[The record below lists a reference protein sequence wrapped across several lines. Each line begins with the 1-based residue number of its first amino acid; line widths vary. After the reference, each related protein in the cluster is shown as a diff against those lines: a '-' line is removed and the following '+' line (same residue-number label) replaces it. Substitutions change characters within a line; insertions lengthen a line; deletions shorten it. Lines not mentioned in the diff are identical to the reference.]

1 MANEMQTST
10 MLPQAGQVFAQLLEP
25 KKAPKGDL
33 QTDFKTALYLCAAT
47 KHYTFEEVLS
57 QRKLDIL
64 SFMLS
69 SVGFKGS
76 TSNIGIEQYL
86 DTIQELL
93 DDGAIEYIGEG
104 AGFVASAFKKVSQGK
119 VSCARSNSYAPPGM
133 QGSELRFTDEE
144 GNVYPLFS
152 KYLTIPGDV
161 VKVVINTFLGAAYVV
176 SFVKMRASLM
186 GDMPENSEQIFFRE
200 KGFNAYDIR
209 VTKDHTITPGSLVVA
224 EIISRKSPNILIVK
238 AQELKGD
245 RGVLDNFIVKAILE
259 HDIASAWP
267 DTVKRSIKNIP
278 KKVNHD
284 ELKGRVDLRNLP
296 LVTIDGEDARDFD
309 DAVYCTIEDN
319 NYHLYVAIADV
330 SYYVRTGSA
339 IDAEALERTT
349 SVYFPYFVVPML
361 PEELSN
367 GICSL
372 NPNVDRLC
380 MVCDM
385 IISKAG
391 KIESYDFYP
400 AVMNSHARLT
410 YTEVHTMITEGKAI
424 YPEHEQCLPWI
435 DNLYKVYQALN
446 KASDNRGVFKFESTE
461 VHFLFDEHWKVK
473 GMEPDESTEANQLIE
488 ECMIAAN
495 VCAATFVKENG
506 FQTLYRIHDVP
517 SEEKLDR
524 LRAILSLHGIDLPN
538 GYEPT
543 PQDFRKV
550 SDQVSKLPE
559 GVHQVIALQLLRSMS
574 KAQYSPDNIG
584 HFGLALQNYSH
595 FTSPIRRY
603 PDLQIHRVIKYIL
616 EKKQKREWGKIGSQ
630 QYSHDALVKLGTA
643 CTKNEIQAANAEY
656 DVDNSLKCEYLK
668 NFINEVVDGT
678 VSAITDRGIFIT
690 LNDFFID
697 GMIKDIY
704 TVDQG
709 NIKGFSIG
717 SRKVYHEGDQ
727 IKVRIA
733 AVKSEARLIDLLPV
747 VNPRKKDV
755 SFDIQEAKAYLKQ
768 QASSDLKA
776 SNEIKTKFLDSISH
790 FTRGVAADNDNTA
803 TRAHLDYS
811 VKSSLNIE
819 DDMEAINE
827 KAASSKKAD
836 SSVPNATK
844 SSSKK
849 APAKKADA
857 KTATKAT
864 AKAETKAEAKASSKS
879 AKETKEPSEA
889 VVSEDVSGGTV
900 ITVKRK
906 SSSKGAK
913 KTTVIALENDAKSKA
928 KKEDID
934 PLLIDTASRIDA
946 DLGSDNKIKSTKSA
960 KSDKTSAPKVTK
972 SGSKGSKSN
981 AKSKQVLDD
990 EEVLPVDSGSLT
1002 DNLTLAKEVKL
1013 AKPQTKTAKSK
1024 AKSAPQVDEVKDQT
1038 DPKVAA
1044 KPAAKS
1050 TSKAKA
1056 SAKAK
1061 EVDTKAST
1069 KVKDE
1074 STVEVKEA
1082 AAKTTAKK
1090 ASTKASAKAA
1100 PKSKAKAKAEVEPS
1114 VDSKVEPKAEP
1125 AKAPAK
1131 STAKKAAP
1139 AKAATAASAKA
1150 APAKATATKS
1160 AAKTAAKSAATA
1172 EAKSKVEEVK
1182 EEVAKAPAK
1191 SPAKAAAKKTTKAPT
1206 AASAKKE
1213 PSVAETPAVAEPAA
1227 AVAEPAAKAK
1237 AKTSAKAPAKAAATK
1252 SAAKSASS
1260 AKTSAK
1266 DEVKEEAKA
1275 PAKAPAKAAAKKA
1288 TTAKKEPAKSEV
1300 AEVNDT
1306 KAKAEPKA
1314 TAKAKAE
1321 PKAKAP
1327 AKSTAKAATKS
1338 VAKKATTAAKATA
1351 TKAAATKA
1359 TKAAEVKAP
1368 AKAPAKKA
1376 AAKKAPAKSK
1386 ANDEAQWSASWQKLN
1401 CCCQL
1406 KLVK

>member
-119 VSCARSNSYAPPGM
+119 VSCARSNIYAPPGM

-278 KKVNHD
+278 KTVNHD

-319 NYHLYVAIADV
+319 KYHLYVAIADV

-435 DNLYKVYQALN
+435 DNLYKVYQALS

-473 GMEPDESTEANQLIE
+473 GMEPDETTEANQLIE

-704 TVDQG
+704 TVDHG

-811 VKSSLNIE
+811 IKSSLNIE

-827 KAASSKKAD
+827 KPASSKKAD

-849 APAKKADA
+849 APAKKATA

-864 AKAETKAEAKASSKS
+864 AKAETKADAKAEAKTSSKS
-879 AKETKEPSEA
+879 AKETKEPSKA

-906 SSSKGAK
+906 SSSKGTK

-928 KKEDID
+928 KKEEID

-990 EEVLPVDSGSLT
+990 EEVTPVDSGSLT

-1024 AKSAPQVDEVKDQT
+1024 AKSAPQVDEVKDQA

-1069 KVKDE
+1069 KVKAE
-1074 STVEVKEA
+1074 SPVEVKEA
-1082 AAKTTAKK
+1082 AVKTSAKK
-1090 ASTKASAKAA
+1090 ASTKAPAKAA
-1100 PKSKAKAKAEVEPS
+1100 PKSKAKAKAEVEPA
-1114 VDSKVEPKAEP
+1114 VESKVEPKAEP

-1139 AKAATAASAKA
+1139 AKAA
-1150 APAKATATKS
+1150 PAKATATKS
-1160 AAKTAAKSAATA
+1160 AAKSAATA

-1191 SPAKAAAKKTTKAPT
+1191 APAKAAAKKTTKAPAK
-1206 AASAKKE
+1206 AAAKKE
-1213 PSVAETPAVAEPAA
+1213 PAVAETPAVAEPAA
-1227 AVAEPAAKAK
+1227 K
-1237 AKTSAKAPAKAAATK
+1237 AKAPAKATAT
-1252 SAAKSASS
+1252 KSASS

-1266 DEVKEEAKA
+1266 AEVKEEAKA

-1300 AEVNDT
+1300 AEVKAS

-1314 TAKAKAE
+1314 AT
-1321 PKAKAP
+1321 KAP

-1351 TKAAATKA
+1351 TKA
-1359 TKAAEVKAP
+1359 TKAAEAKAP

-1386 ANDEAQWSASWQKLN
+1386 AKDEA
-1401 CCCQL
+1401 
-1406 KLVK
+1406 

>member
-119 VSCARSNSYAPPGM
+119 VSCARSNIYAPPGM

-278 KKVNHD
+278 KTVNHD

-319 NYHLYVAIADV
+319 KYHLYVAIADV

-435 DNLYKVYQALN
+435 DNLYKVYQALS

-473 GMEPDESTEANQLIE
+473 GMEPDETTEANQLIE

-616 EKKQKREWGKIGSQ
+616 EKKQKRDWGKIGSQ

-704 TVDQG
+704 TVDHG

-811 VKSSLNIE
+811 IKSSLNIE

-827 KAASSKKAD
+827 KPASSKKAD

-849 APAKKADA
+849 APAKKAAA

-864 AKAETKAEAKASSKS
+864 AKAETKADAKAEAKASSKS
-879 AKETKEPSEA
+879 AKETKEPSKA

-906 SSSKGAK
+906 SSSKGTK

-928 KKEDID
+928 KKEEID

-990 EEVLPVDSGSLT
+990 EEVTPVDSGSLT

-1024 AKSAPQVDEVKDQT
+1024 AKSAPQVDEVKDQA

-1069 KVKDE
+1069 KVKAE
-1074 STVEVKEA
+1074 SPVEVKEA
-1082 AAKTTAKK
+1082 AAKTSAKK
-1090 ASTKASAKAA
+1090 ASTKAPAKAA
-1100 PKSKAKAKAEVEPS
+1100 PKSKAKAKAEVEPA
-1114 VDSKVEPKAEP
+1114 VESKVEPKAEP

-1139 AKAATAASAKA
+1139 AKAATKAAPAKAATAASAKA
-1150 APAKATATKS
+1150 APAKA
-1160 AAKTAAKSAATA
+1160 TAAKSAATA

-1191 SPAKAAAKKTTKAPT
+1191 APAKAAAKKTTKAPAK
-1206 AASAKKE
+1206 AAAKKE
-1213 PSVAETPAVAEPAA
+1213 PAVAETPAV
-1227 AVAEPAAKAK
+1227 VEPAAKAK
-1237 AKTSAKAPAKAAATK
+1237 APAKATATK

-1266 DEVKEEAKA
+1266 AEVKEEAKA

-1300 AEVNDT
+1300 AEVKAT
-1306 KAKAEPKA
+1306 KAKAEP
-1314 TAKAKAE
+1314 KAE

-1338 VAKKATTAAKATA
+1338 VAKKATTTA
-1351 TKAAATKA
+1351 S
-1359 TKAAEVKAP
+1359 KAAEAKAP

-1386 ANDEAQWSASWQKLN
+1386 AKDEA
-1401 CCCQL
+1401 
-1406 KLVK
+1406 

>member
-119 VSCARSNSYAPPGM
+119 VSCARSNIYAPPGM

-278 KKVNHD
+278 KTVNHD

-319 NYHLYVAIADV
+319 KYHLYVAIADV

-435 DNLYKVYQALN
+435 DNLYKVYQALS

-473 GMEPDESTEANQLIE
+473 GMEPDETTEANQLIE

-616 EKKQKREWGKIGSQ
+616 EKKQKRDWGKIGSQ

-704 TVDQG
+704 TVDHG

-811 VKSSLNIE
+811 IKSSLNIE

-827 KAASSKKAD
+827 KPASSKKAD

-849 APAKKADA
+849 APAKKAAA

-864 AKAETKAEAKASSKS
+864 AKAETKADAKAEAKASSKS
-879 AKETKEPSEA
+879 AKETKEPSKA

-906 SSSKGAK
+906 SSSKGTK

-928 KKEDID
+928 KKEEID

-990 EEVLPVDSGSLT
+990 EEVTPVDSGSLT

-1024 AKSAPQVDEVKDQT
+1024 AKSAPQVDEVKDQA

-1069 KVKDE
+1069 KVKAE
-1074 STVEVKEA
+1074 SPVEVKEA
-1082 AAKTTAKK
+1082 AAKTSAKK
-1090 ASTKASAKAA
+1090 ASTKAPAKAA
-1100 PKSKAKAKAEVEPS
+1100 PKSKAKAKAEVEPA
-1114 VDSKVEPKAEP
+1114 VESKVEPKAEP

-1139 AKAATAASAKA
+1139 AKAATKAAPAKSATAATAKA

-1172 EAKSKVEEVK
+1172 EAKSKVDEVK

-1191 SPAKAAAKKTTKAPT
+1191 APAKAAAKKTTKAPAK
-1206 AASAKKE
+1206 AAAKKE
-1213 PSVAETPAVAEPAA
+1213 PAVAETS

-1237 AKTSAKAPAKAAATK
+1237 APAKATATK

-1260 AKTSAK
+1260 TKTSAK
-1266 DEVKEEAKA
+1266 AEVKEEAKA
-1275 PAKAPAKAAAKKA
+1275 PAKAPAKAAAKQA
-1288 TTAKKEPAKSEV
+1288 TTAKSEV
-1300 AEVNDT
+1300 AEVKAT
-1306 KAKAEPKA
+1306 KAKAEP
-1314 TAKAKAE
+1314 
-1321 PKAKAP
+1321 KAP

-1338 VAKKATTAAKATA
+1338 VAKKATTTASKATA
-1351 TKAAATKA
+1351 T
-1359 TKAAEVKAP
+1359 KAP

-1386 ANDEAQWSASWQKLN
+1386 AKDEA
-1401 CCCQL
+1401 
-1406 KLVK
+1406 

>member
-119 VSCARSNSYAPPGM
+119 VSCARSNIYAPPGM

-278 KKVNHD
+278 KTVNHD

-319 NYHLYVAIADV
+319 KYHLYVAIADV

-435 DNLYKVYQALN
+435 DNLYKVYQALS

-473 GMEPDESTEANQLIE
+473 GMEPDETTEANQLIE

-616 EKKQKREWGKIGSQ
+616 EKKQKRDWGKIGSQ

-704 TVDQG
+704 TVDHG

-811 VKSSLNIE
+811 IKSSLNIE

-827 KAASSKKAD
+827 KPASSKKAD

-849 APAKKADA
+849 APAKKAAA

-864 AKAETKAEAKASSKS
+864 AKAETKADAKAEAKASSKS
-879 AKETKEPSEA
+879 AKETKEPSKA

-906 SSSKGAK
+906 SSSKGTK

-990 EEVLPVDSGSLT
+990 EEVTPVDSGSLT

-1024 AKSAPQVDEVKDQT
+1024 AKSAPQVDEVKDQA

-1061 EVDTKAST
+1061 EVDTKASK
-1069 KVKDE
+1069 KVKAE
-1074 STVEVKEA
+1074 SPVEVKEA
-1082 AAKTTAKK
+1082 AAKTSAKK
-1090 ASTKASAKAA
+1090 ASTKAPAKAA
-1100 PKSKAKAKAEVEPS
+1100 PKSKAKAKAEVEPA
-1114 VDSKVEPKAEP
+1114 VESKVEPKAEP

-1139 AKAATAASAKA
+1139 AKAATKAAPAKSATAATAKA

-1172 EAKSKVEEVK
+1172 EDKSKVEEVK

-1191 SPAKAAAKKTTKAPT
+1191 APAKAAAKKTTKAPAK
-1206 AASAKKE
+1206 AAAKKE
-1213 PSVAETPAVAEPAA
+1213 PAVAETPAV
-1227 AVAEPAAKAK
+1227 VEPAAKAK
-1237 AKTSAKAPAKAAATK
+1237 APAKATATK

-1266 DEVKEEAKA
+1266 AEVKEEAKA

-1300 AEVNDT
+1300 AEVKAT
-1306 KAKAEPKA
+1306 KAKAEP
-1314 TAKAKAE
+1314 KAE

-1338 VAKKATTAAKATA
+1338 VAKKATTTA
-1351 TKAAATKA
+1351 S
-1359 TKAAEVKAP
+1359 KAAEAKAP

-1386 ANDEAQWSASWQKLN
+1386 AKDEA
-1401 CCCQL
+1401 
-1406 KLVK
+1406 

>member
-119 VSCARSNSYAPPGM
+119 VSCARSNIYAPPGM

-278 KKVNHD
+278 KTVNHD

-319 NYHLYVAIADV
+319 KYHLYVAIADV

-435 DNLYKVYQALN
+435 DNLYKVYQALS

-473 GMEPDESTEANQLIE
+473 GMEPDETTEANQLIE

-704 TVDQG
+704 TVDHG

-811 VKSSLNIE
+811 IKSSLNIE

-827 KAASSKKAD
+827 KPASSKKAD

-849 APAKKADA
+849 APAKKAAA

-864 AKAETKAEAKASSKS
+864 AKAETKAEAKADAKAEAKASSKS
-879 AKETKEPSEA
+879 AKETKEPSKA

-906 SSSKGAK
+906 SSSKGTK

-928 KKEDID
+928 KKEEID

-946 DLGSDNKIKSTKSA
+946 DLGSDNKIKSTKST

-990 EEVLPVDSGSLT
+990 EEVTPVDSGSLT

-1024 AKSAPQVDEVKDQT
+1024 AKSAPQVDEVKDQA

-1044 KPAAKS
+1044 KTAVKS
-1050 TSKAKA
+1050 TSNAKA

-1061 EVDTKAST
+1061 EVDTKASS
-1069 KVKDE
+1069 KVKAE
-1074 STVEVKEA
+1074 SPVEVKEA

-1090 ASTKASAKAA
+1090 ASTKAPAKAA
-1100 PKSKAKAKAEVEPS
+1100 PKSKAKAKAEVEPA
-1114 VDSKVEPKAEP
+1114 VESKVEPKAEP

-1139 AKAATAASAKA
+1139 AKAATKAAPAKSATAATAKA

-1191 SPAKAAAKKTTKAPT
+1191 AAAKK
-1206 AASAKKE
+1206 E
-1213 PSVAETPAVAEPAA
+1213 PAVAETPAV
-1227 AVAEPAAKAK
+1227 VEPAAKAK
-1237 AKTSAKAPAKAAATK
+1237 APAKATAT
-1252 SAAKSASS
+1252 KSASS

-1266 DEVKEEAKA
+1266 AEVKEEAKA
-1275 PAKAPAKAAAKKA
+1275 PAKAPAKAASKKA

-1300 AEVNDT
+1300 AEVKAT

-1314 TAKAKAE
+1314 ATKAKAE

-1338 VAKKATTAAKATA
+1338 VAKKATTTA
-1351 TKAAATKA
+1351 T
-1359 TKAAEVKAP
+1359 KAP

-1386 ANDEAQWSASWQKLN
+1386 AKDEA
-1401 CCCQL
+1401 
-1406 KLVK
+1406 

>member
-119 VSCARSNSYAPPGM
+119 VSCARSNIYAPPGM

-278 KKVNHD
+278 KTVNHD

-319 NYHLYVAIADV
+319 KYHLYVAIADV

-435 DNLYKVYQALN
+435 DNLYKVYQALS

-473 GMEPDESTEANQLIE
+473 GMEPDETTEANQLIE

-643 CTKNEIQAANAEY
+643 CTKNEIQSANAEY

-704 TVDQG
+704 TVDHG

-811 VKSSLNIE
+811 IKSSLNIE

-827 KAASSKKAD
+827 KPASSKKAD

-849 APAKKADA
+849 APAKKAAA

-864 AKAETKAEAKASSKS
+864 AKAETKADAKAEAKASSKS
-879 AKETKEPSEA
+879 AKETKEPSKA

-906 SSSKGAK
+906 SSSKGTK

-928 KKEDID
+928 KKEEID

-990 EEVLPVDSGSLT
+990 EEVTPVDSGSLT

-1024 AKSAPQVDEVKDQT
+1024 AKSAPQVDEVKDQA

-1061 EVDTKAST
+1061 EVDTKASK
-1069 KVKDE
+1069 KVKAE
-1074 STVEVKEA
+1074 SPVEVKEA
-1082 AAKTTAKK
+1082 AAKTSAKK
-1090 ASTKASAKAA
+1090 ASTKAPAKAA
-1100 PKSKAKAKAEVEPS
+1100 PKSKAKAKAEVEPA
-1114 VDSKVEPKAEP
+1114 VESKVEPKAEP

-1139 AKAATAASAKA
+1139 AKSATAATAKA

-1191 SPAKAAAKKTTKAPT
+1191 AAAKKTTKAPAK
-1206 AASAKKE
+1206 AAAKKE
-1213 PSVAETPAVAEPAA
+1213 PAVAETPAV
-1227 AVAEPAAKAK
+1227 VEPAAKAK
-1237 AKTSAKAPAKAAATK
+1237 APAKATAT
-1252 SAAKSASS
+1252 KSASS

-1266 DEVKEEAKA
+1266 AEVKEEAKA

-1288 TTAKKEPAKSEV
+1288 TTAKKDPAKSEV
-1300 AEVNDT
+1300 AEVKAT
-1306 KAKAEPKA
+1306 KAKAEP
-1314 TAKAKAE
+1314 
-1321 PKAKAP
+1321 KAP

-1338 VAKKATTAAKATA
+1338 VAKKATTTASKATA
-1351 TKAAATKA
+1351 T
-1359 TKAAEVKAP
+1359 KAP

-1386 ANDEAQWSASWQKLN
+1386 AKDEA
-1401 CCCQL
+1401 
-1406 KLVK
+1406 

>member
-119 VSCARSNSYAPPGM
+119 VSCARSNIYAPPGM

-278 KKVNHD
+278 KTVNHD

-319 NYHLYVAIADV
+319 KYHLYVAIADV

-435 DNLYKVYQALN
+435 DNLYKVYQALS

-473 GMEPDESTEANQLIE
+473 GMEPDETTEANQLIE

-616 EKKQKREWGKIGSQ
+616 EKKQKRDWGKIGSQ

-704 TVDQG
+704 TVDHG

-811 VKSSLNIE
+811 IKSSLNIE

-827 KAASSKKAD
+827 KPASSKKAD

-849 APAKKADA
+849 APAKKAAA

-864 AKAETKAEAKASSKS
+864 AKAETKADAKAEAKASSKS
-879 AKETKEPSEA
+879 AKETKEPSKA

-906 SSSKGAK
+906 SSSKGTK

-928 KKEDID
+928 KKEEID

-990 EEVLPVDSGSLT
+990 EEVTPVDSGSLT

-1024 AKSAPQVDEVKDQT
+1024 AKSAPQVDEVKDQA

-1061 EVDTKAST
+1061 EVDTKASK
-1069 KVKDE
+1069 KVKAE
-1074 STVEVKEA
+1074 SPVEVKEA
-1082 AAKTTAKK
+1082 AAKTSAKK
-1090 ASTKASAKAA
+1090 ASTKAPAKAA
-1100 PKSKAKAKAEVEPS
+1100 PKSKAKAKAEVEPA
-1114 VDSKVEPKAEP
+1114 VESKVEPKAEP

-1139 AKAATAASAKA
+1139 AKAATKAAPAKSATAATAKA

-1172 EAKSKVEEVK
+1172 EDKSKVEEVK

-1191 SPAKAAAKKTTKAPT
+1191 AAAKKTTKAPAK
-1206 AASAKKE
+1206 AAAKKE
-1213 PSVAETPAVAEPAA
+1213 PAVAETPAV
-1227 AVAEPAAKAK
+1227 VEPAAKAK
-1237 AKTSAKAPAKAAATK
+1237 APAKATATK

-1266 DEVKEEAKA
+1266 AEVKEEAKA

-1300 AEVNDT
+1300 AEVKAT
-1306 KAKAEPKA
+1306 KAKAEP
-1314 TAKAKAE
+1314 KAE

-1338 VAKKATTAAKATA
+1338 VAKKATTTASKATA
-1351 TKAAATKA
+1351 T
-1359 TKAAEVKAP
+1359 KAP

-1386 ANDEAQWSASWQKLN
+1386 AKDEA
-1401 CCCQL
+1401 
-1406 KLVK
+1406 

>member
-119 VSCARSNSYAPPGM
+119 VSCARSNIYAPPGM

-278 KKVNHD
+278 KTVNHD

-319 NYHLYVAIADV
+319 KYHLYVAIADV

-435 DNLYKVYQALN
+435 DNLYKVYQALS

-473 GMEPDESTEANQLIE
+473 GMEPDETTEANQLIE

-704 TVDQG
+704 TVDHG

-811 VKSSLNIE
+811 IKSSLNIE

-827 KAASSKKAD
+827 KPASSKKAD

-849 APAKKADA
+849 APAKKAAA

-864 AKAETKAEAKASSKS
+864 AKAETKTDAKAEAKASSKS
-879 AKETKEPSEA
+879 AKETKEPSKA

-906 SSSKGAK
+906 SSSKGTK

-928 KKEDID
+928 KKEEID

-1024 AKSAPQVDEVKDQT
+1024 AKSAPQVDEVKDQA

-1061 EVDTKAST
+1061 EVDTKASA
-1069 KVKDE
+1069 KVKAE
-1074 STVEVKEA
+1074 SPVEVKEA
-1082 AAKTTAKK
+1082 AVKTSAKK
-1090 ASTKASAKAA
+1090 ASTKAPAKAA
-1100 PKSKAKAKAEVEPS
+1100 PKSKVKAKAEVEPA
-1114 VDSKVEPKAEP
+1114 VESKVEPKAEP

-1139 AKAATAASAKA
+1139 AKAATKAAPAKSATAATAKA

-1191 SPAKAAAKKTTKAPT
+1191 APAKAAAKKTTKAPAK
-1206 AASAKKE
+1206 AAAKKE
-1213 PSVAETPAVAEPAA
+1213 PAVAETPAVAEPAA
-1227 AVAEPAAKAK
+1227 K
-1237 AKTSAKAPAKAAATK
+1237 AKAPAKATAT
-1252 SAAKSASS
+1252 KSASS

-1266 DEVKEEAKA
+1266 SEVKEEAKA

-1288 TTAKKEPAKSEV
+1288 TTAKKDPAKSEV
-1300 AEVNDT
+1300 AEVKAT
-1306 KAKAEPKA
+1306 KAKAEP
-1314 TAKAKAE
+1314 
-1321 PKAKAP
+1321 KAP

-1338 VAKKATTAAKATA
+1338 VAKKATTTA
-1351 TKAAATKA
+1351 S
-1359 TKAAEVKAP
+1359 KAAEAKAP

-1386 ANDEAQWSASWQKLN
+1386 AKDEA
-1401 CCCQL
+1401 
-1406 KLVK
+1406 

>member
-10 MLPQAGQVFAQLLEP
+10 MLPQAGQVFAQLLEH

-119 VSCARSNSYAPPGM
+119 VSCARSNIYAPPGM

-278 KKVNHD
+278 KTVNHD

-319 NYHLYVAIADV
+319 KYHLYVAIADV

-435 DNLYKVYQALN
+435 DNLYKVYQALS

-473 GMEPDESTEANQLIE
+473 GMEPDETTEANQLIE

-616 EKKQKREWGKIGSQ
+616 EKKQKRDWGKIGSQ

-704 TVDQG
+704 TVDHG

-811 VKSSLNIE
+811 IKSSLNIE

-827 KAASSKKAD
+827 KPASSKKAD

-849 APAKKADA
+849 APAKKAAA

-864 AKAETKAEAKASSKS
+864 AKAETKADAKAEAKASSKS
-879 AKETKEPSEA
+879 AKETKEPSKA

-906 SSSKGAK
+906 SSSKGTK

-928 KKEDID
+928 KKEEID

-946 DLGSDNKIKSTKSA
+946 DLGSDNKIKSTKST

-990 EEVLPVDSGSLT
+990 EEVTPVDSGSLT

-1024 AKSAPQVDEVKDQT
+1024 AKSAPQVDEVKDQA

-1044 KPAAKS
+1044 KTAVKS

-1061 EVDTKAST
+1061 EVDTKASS
-1069 KVKDE
+1069 KVKAE
-1074 STVEVKEA
+1074 SPVEVKEA

-1090 ASTKASAKAA
+1090 ASTKAPAKAA
-1100 PKSKAKAKAEVEPS
+1100 PKSKAKAKAEVEPA
-1114 VDSKVEPKAEP
+1114 VESKVEPKAEP

-1139 AKAATAASAKA
+1139 AKAATKAAPAKSATAATAKA

-1160 AAKTAAKSAATA
+1160 AAKTAAKSAATT

-1191 SPAKAAAKKTTKAPT
+1191 AAAKK
-1206 AASAKKE
+1206 E
-1213 PSVAETPAVAEPAA
+1213 PAVAETPAV
-1227 AVAEPAAKAK
+1227 VEPAAKAK
-1237 AKTSAKAPAKAAATK
+1237 AKAEPKAKAPAKATATK
-1252 SAAKSASS
+1252 SAAKSDSS

-1266 DEVKEEAKA
+1266 AEVKEEAKA
-1275 PAKAPAKAAAKKA
+1275 PAKTQAKAAAKKA

-1300 AEVNDT
+1300 AEVKAT
-1306 KAKAEPKA
+1306 KAKAEP
-1314 TAKAKAE
+1314 
-1321 PKAKAP
+1321 KAP

-1338 VAKKATTAAKATA
+1338 VAKKATTTASKATA
-1351 TKAAATKA
+1351 T
-1359 TKAAEVKAP
+1359 KAP

-1386 ANDEAQWSASWQKLN
+1386 AKDEA
-1401 CCCQL
+1401 
-1406 KLVK
+1406 

>member
-119 VSCARSNSYAPPGM
+119 VSCARSNIYAPPGM

-278 KKVNHD
+278 KTVNHD

-319 NYHLYVAIADV
+319 KYHLYVAIADV

-380 MVCDM
+380 MICDM

-435 DNLYKVYQALN
+435 DNLYKVYQALS

-473 GMEPDESTEANQLIE
+473 GMEPDETTEANQLIE

-704 TVDQG
+704 TVDHG

-811 VKSSLNIE
+811 IKSSLNIE

-827 KAASSKKAD
+827 KPASSKKAD

-849 APAKKADA
+849 APAKKAAA

-864 AKAETKAEAKASSKS
+864 AKAETKADAKAEAKASSKS
-879 AKETKEPSEA
+879 AKETKEPSKA

-906 SSSKGAK
+906 SSSKGTK

-928 KKEDID
+928 KKEEID

-946 DLGSDNKIKSTKSA
+946 DLGYDNKIKSTKSA

-990 EEVLPVDSGSLT
+990 EEVTPVDSGSLT

-1024 AKSAPQVDEVKDQT
+1024 AKSAPQVDEVKDQA

-1069 KVKDE
+1069 KVKAE
-1074 STVEVKEA
+1074 SPVEVKEA
-1082 AAKTTAKK
+1082 AAKTSAKK
-1090 ASTKASAKAA
+1090 ASTKAPAKAA
-1100 PKSKAKAKAEVEPS
+1100 PKSKAKAKAEVEPA
-1114 VDSKVEPKAEP
+1114 VESKVEPKAEP

-1139 AKAATAASAKA
+1139 AKAATKAAPAKSATAATAKA

-1172 EAKSKVEEVK
+1172 EAKSKVEEAK

-1191 SPAKAAAKKTTKAPT
+1191 APAKAAAKKTTKAP
-1206 AASAKKE
+1206 AKAVAKKE
-1213 PSVAETPAVAEPAA
+1213 PAVAETPAVAEPAA
-1227 AVAEPAAKAK
+1227 KAKAK
-1237 AKTSAKAPAKAAATK
+1237 AEPKAPAKATATK

-1266 DEVKEEAKA
+1266 AEVKEEAKA

-1288 TTAKKEPAKSEV
+1288 TTAKSEV
-1300 AEVNDT
+1300 AEVKAT
-1306 KAKAEPKA
+1306 KAKAEP
-1314 TAKAKAE
+1314 KAE

-1338 VAKKATTAAKATA
+1338 VAKKATTTASKATA
-1351 TKAAATKA
+1351 T
-1359 TKAAEVKAP
+1359 KAP

-1386 ANDEAQWSASWQKLN
+1386 AKDEA
-1401 CCCQL
+1401 
-1406 KLVK
+1406 

>member
-119 VSCARSNSYAPPGM
+119 VSCARSNIYAPPGM

-278 KKVNHD
+278 KTVNHD

-319 NYHLYVAIADV
+319 KYHLYVAIADV

-435 DNLYKVYQALN
+435 DNLYKVYQALS

-473 GMEPDESTEANQLIE
+473 GMEPDETTEANQLIE

-704 TVDQG
+704 TVDHG

-811 VKSSLNIE
+811 IKSSLNIE

-827 KAASSKKAD
+827 KPASSKKAD

-849 APAKKADA
+849 APAKKAAA

-864 AKAETKAEAKASSKS
+864 AKAETKADAKADAKAEAKATSKS
-879 AKETKEPSEA
+879 AKETKEPSKA

-906 SSSKGAK
+906 SSSKGTK

-928 KKEDID
+928 KKEEID

-1024 AKSAPQVDEVKDQT
+1024 AKSAPQVDEVKDQA

-1050 TSKAKA
+1050 SSKAKA

-1069 KVKDE
+1069 KVKAE
-1074 STVEVKEA
+1074 SPAEVKEA
-1082 AAKTTAKK
+1082 AAKTSAKK
-1090 ASTKASAKAA
+1090 ASTKAPAKAA
-1100 PKSKAKAKAEVEPS
+1100 PKSKANAKAEVEPA
-1114 VDSKVEPKAEP
+1114 VESKVEPKAEP

-1139 AKAATAASAKA
+1139 AKAATKASPAKAATAASAKA
-1150 APAKATATKS
+1150 APAKATAT
-1160 AAKTAAKSAATA
+1160 KSAATA

-1191 SPAKAAAKKTTKAPT
+1191 APAKAAAKKTTKAPAK
-1206 AASAKKE
+1206 AAAKKE
-1213 PSVAETPAVAEPAA
+1213 PAVAETPAVAEPAA
-1227 AVAEPAAKAK
+1227 KAKAK
-1237 AKTSAKAPAKAAATK
+1237 AEPKAKAPAKATAT
-1252 SAAKSASS
+1252 KSASS

-1266 DEVKEEAKA
+1266 AEVKEEAKA

-1300 AEVNDT
+1300 AEVKAT

-1314 TAKAKAE
+1314 ATKAKAE

-1338 VAKKATTAAKATA
+1338 VAKKATTTA
-1351 TKAAATKA
+1351 S
-1359 TKAAEVKAP
+1359 KAAEAKAP

-1386 ANDEAQWSASWQKLN
+1386 AKDEA
-1401 CCCQL
+1401 
-1406 KLVK
+1406 

>member
-119 VSCARSNSYAPPGM
+119 VSCARSNIYAPPGM

-278 KKVNHD
+278 KTVNHD

-319 NYHLYVAIADV
+319 KYHLYVAIADV

-435 DNLYKVYQALN
+435 DNLYKVYQALS

-473 GMEPDESTEANQLIE
+473 GMEPDETTEANQLIE

-616 EKKQKREWGKIGSQ
+616 EKKQKRDWGKIGSQ

-704 TVDQG
+704 TVDHG

-811 VKSSLNIE
+811 IKSSLNIE

-827 KAASSKKAD
+827 KPASSKKAD

-849 APAKKADA
+849 APAKKAAA

-864 AKAETKAEAKASSKS
+864 AKAETKADAKAEAKASSKS
-879 AKETKEPSEA
+879 AKETKEPSKA

-906 SSSKGAK
+906 SSSKGTK

-928 KKEDID
+928 KKEEID

-990 EEVLPVDSGSLT
+990 EEVTPVDSGSLT

-1024 AKSAPQVDEVKDQT
+1024 AKSAPQVDEVKDQA

-1061 EVDTKAST
+1061 EVDTKASK
-1069 KVKDE
+1069 KVKAE
-1074 STVEVKEA
+1074 SPVEVKEA
-1082 AAKTTAKK
+1082 AAKTSAKK
-1090 ASTKASAKAA
+1090 ASTKAPAKAA
-1100 PKSKAKAKAEVEPS
+1100 PKSKAKAKAEVEPA
-1114 VDSKVEPKAEP
+1114 VESKVEPKAEP

-1131 STAKKAAP
+1131 STAKKAATKAAP
-1139 AKAATAASAKA
+1139 AKSATAATAKA

-1172 EAKSKVEEVK
+1172 EDKSKVEEVK

-1191 SPAKAAAKKTTKAPT
+1191 AAAKKTTKAPAK
-1206 AASAKKE
+1206 AAAKKE
-1213 PSVAETPAVAEPAA
+1213 PAVAETS

-1237 AKTSAKAPAKAAATK
+1237 APAKATATK

-1260 AKTSAK
+1260 TKTSAK
-1266 DEVKEEAKA
+1266 AEVKEDAKA

-1300 AEVNDT
+1300 AEVKAT
-1306 KAKAEPKA
+1306 KAKAEP
-1314 TAKAKAE
+1314 KAE

-1338 VAKKATTAAKATA
+1338 VAKKATTTA
-1351 TKAAATKA
+1351 S
-1359 TKAAEVKAP
+1359 KAAEAKAP

-1386 ANDEAQWSASWQKLN
+1386 AKDEA
-1401 CCCQL
+1401 
-1406 KLVK
+1406 

>member
-119 VSCARSNSYAPPGM
+119 VSCARSNIYAPPGM

-278 KKVNHD
+278 KTVNHD

-319 NYHLYVAIADV
+319 KYHLYVAIADV

-435 DNLYKVYQALN
+435 DNLYKVYQALS

-473 GMEPDESTEANQLIE
+473 GMEPDETTEANQLIE

-616 EKKQKREWGKIGSQ
+616 EKKQKRDWGKIGSQ

-704 TVDQG
+704 TVDHG

-811 VKSSLNIE
+811 IKSSLNIE

-827 KAASSKKAD
+827 KPASSKKAD

-849 APAKKADA
+849 APAKKAAA

-864 AKAETKAEAKASSKS
+864 AKAETKADAKAEAKASSKS
-879 AKETKEPSEA
+879 AKETKEPSKA

-906 SSSKGAK
+906 SSSKGTK

-928 KKEDID
+928 KKEEID

-990 EEVLPVDSGSLT
+990 EEVTPVDSGSLT

-1024 AKSAPQVDEVKDQT
+1024 AKSAPQVDEVKDQA

-1069 KVKDE
+1069 KVKAE
-1074 STVEVKEA
+1074 SPVEVKEA
-1082 AAKTTAKK
+1082 AAKTSAKK
-1090 ASTKASAKAA
+1090 ASTKAPAKAA
-1100 PKSKAKAKAEVEPS
+1100 PKSKAKAKAEVEPA
-1114 VDSKVEPKAEP
+1114 VESKVEPKAEP

-1131 STAKKAAP
+1131 STAKKAATAASAKVAP

-1172 EAKSKVEEVK
+1172 EDKSKVEEVK

-1191 SPAKAAAKKTTKAPT
+1191 APAKAAAKKTTKAPAK
-1206 AASAKKE
+1206 AAAKKE
-1213 PSVAETPAVAEPAA
+1213 PAVAETS

-1237 AKTSAKAPAKAAATK
+1237 APAKATATK

-1260 AKTSAK
+1260 TKTSAK
-1266 DEVKEEAKA
+1266 AEVKEDAKA

-1300 AEVNDT
+1300 AEVKAT
-1306 KAKAEPKA
+1306 KAKAEP
-1314 TAKAKAE
+1314 KAE

-1338 VAKKATTAAKATA
+1338 VAKKATTASKATA
-1351 TKAAATKA
+1351 T
-1359 TKAAEVKAP
+1359 KAP

-1386 ANDEAQWSASWQKLN
+1386 AKDEA
-1401 CCCQL
+1401 
-1406 KLVK
+1406 

>member
-119 VSCARSNSYAPPGM
+119 VSCARSNIYAPPGM

-278 KKVNHD
+278 KTVNHD

-319 NYHLYVAIADV
+319 KYHLYVAIADV

-435 DNLYKVYQALN
+435 DNLYKVYQALS

-473 GMEPDESTEANQLIE
+473 GMEPDETTEANQLIE

-616 EKKQKREWGKIGSQ
+616 EKKQKRDWGKIGSQ

-704 TVDQG
+704 TVDHG

-811 VKSSLNIE
+811 IKSSLNIE

-827 KAASSKKAD
+827 KPASSKKAD

-849 APAKKADA
+849 APAKKAAA

-864 AKAETKAEAKASSKS
+864 AKAETKADAKAEAKASSKS
-879 AKETKEPSEA
+879 AKETKEPSKA

-906 SSSKGAK
+906 SSSKGTK

-928 KKEDID
+928 KKEEID

-990 EEVLPVDSGSLT
+990 EEVTPVDSGSLT

-1024 AKSAPQVDEVKDQT
+1024 AKSAPQVDEVKDQA

-1069 KVKDE
+1069 KVKAE
-1074 STVEVKEA
+1074 SPVEVKEA
-1082 AAKTTAKK
+1082 AAKTSAKK
-1090 ASTKASAKAA
+1090 ASTKAPAKAA
-1100 PKSKAKAKAEVEPS
+1100 PKSKAKAKAEVEPA
-1114 VDSKVEPKAEP
+1114 VESKVEPKAEP

-1139 AKAATAASAKA
+1139 AKAATKAAPAKSATAATAKA

-1172 EAKSKVEEVK
+1172 EDKSKVEEVK

-1191 SPAKAAAKKTTKAPT
+1191 APAKAAAKKTTKAPAK
-1206 AASAKKE
+1206 AAAKKE
-1213 PSVAETPAVAEPAA
+1213 PAVAETPAVAEPAA
-1227 AVAEPAAKAK
+1227 K
-1237 AKTSAKAPAKAAATK
+1237 AKAPAKATAT
-1252 SAAKSASS
+1252 KSASS

-1266 DEVKEEAKA
+1266 AEVKEEAKA

-1288 TTAKKEPAKSEV
+1288 TTAKSEV
-1300 AEVNDT
+1300 AEVKAT
-1306 KAKAEPKA
+1306 KAKAEP
-1314 TAKAKAE
+1314 
-1321 PKAKAP
+1321 KAP

-1338 VAKKATTAAKATA
+1338 VAKKATTTA
-1351 TKAAATKA
+1351 S
-1359 TKAAEVKAP
+1359 KAAEAKAP

-1386 ANDEAQWSASWQKLN
+1386 AKDEA
-1401 CCCQL
+1401 
-1406 KLVK
+1406 

>member
-119 VSCARSNSYAPPGM
+119 VSCARSNIYAPPGM

-278 KKVNHD
+278 KTVNHD

-319 NYHLYVAIADV
+319 KYHLYVAIADV

-435 DNLYKVYQALN
+435 DNLYKVYQALS

-473 GMEPDESTEANQLIE
+473 GMEPDETTEANQLIE

-704 TVDQG
+704 TVDHG

-811 VKSSLNIE
+811 IKSSLNIE

-827 KAASSKKAD
+827 KPASSKKAD

-849 APAKKADA
+849 APAKKAAA

-864 AKAETKAEAKASSKS
+864 AKAETKADAKAEAKASSKS
-879 AKETKEPSEA
+879 AKETKEPSKA

-906 SSSKGAK
+906 SSSKGTK

-928 KKEDID
+928 KKEEID

-1024 AKSAPQVDEVKDQT
+1024 AKSAPQVDEVKDQA

-1069 KVKDE
+1069 KVKAE
-1074 STVEVKEA
+1074 SPVEVKEA
-1082 AAKTTAKK
+1082 AAKTSAKK
-1090 ASTKASAKAA
+1090 ASTKAPAKAA
-1100 PKSKAKAKAEVEPS
+1100 PKSKAKAKAEVEPA
-1114 VDSKVEPKAEP
+1114 VESKVEPKAEP

-1131 STAKKAAP
+1131 SSAKKAAHAKAATKAAP
-1139 AKAATAASAKA
+1139 AKSATAATAKA

-1172 EAKSKVEEVK
+1172 EDKSKVEEVK

-1191 SPAKAAAKKTTKAPT
+1191 AAAKKTTKAPAK
-1206 AASAKKE
+1206 AAAKKE
-1213 PSVAETPAVAEPAA
+1213 PAVAETPAV
-1227 AVAEPAAKAK
+1227 VEPAAKAK
-1237 AKTSAKAPAKAAATK
+1237 APAKATAT
-1252 SAAKSASS
+1252 KSASS

-1266 DEVKEEAKA
+1266 AEVKEEAKA

-1300 AEVNDT
+1300 AEVKAT
-1306 KAKAEPKA
+1306 KAKADPNAA
-1314 TAKAKAE
+1314 TKAKAE

-1338 VAKKATTAAKATA
+1338 VAKKATTTASKATA
-1351 TKAAATKA
+1351 T
-1359 TKAAEVKAP
+1359 KAP

-1386 ANDEAQWSASWQKLN
+1386 AKDEA
-1401 CCCQL
+1401 
-1406 KLVK
+1406 

>member
-119 VSCARSNSYAPPGM
+119 VSCARSNIYAPPGM

-278 KKVNHD
+278 KTVNHD

-319 NYHLYVAIADV
+319 KYHLYVAIADV

-435 DNLYKVYQALN
+435 DNLYKVYQALS

-473 GMEPDESTEANQLIE
+473 GMEPDETTEANQLIE

-616 EKKQKREWGKIGSQ
+616 EKKQKRDWGKIGSQ

-704 TVDQG
+704 TVDHG

-811 VKSSLNIE
+811 IKSSLNIE

-827 KAASSKKAD
+827 KPASSKKAD

-849 APAKKADA
+849 APAKKAAA

-864 AKAETKAEAKASSKS
+864 AKAETKADAKAEAKATSKS
-879 AKETKEPSEA
+879 AKETKEPSKA

-906 SSSKGAK
+906 SSSKGTK

-928 KKEDID
+928 KKEEID

-990 EEVLPVDSGSLT
+990 EEVTPVDSGSLT

-1024 AKSAPQVDEVKDQT
+1024 AKSAPQVDEVKDQA

-1044 KPAAKS
+1044 RPAAKS

-1069 KVKDE
+1069 KVKAE
-1074 STVEVKEA
+1074 SPVEVKEA
-1082 AAKTTAKK
+1082 AAKTSAKK
-1090 ASTKASAKAA
+1090 ASTKAPAKAA
-1100 PKSKAKAKAEVEPS
+1100 PKSKAKAKAEVEPA
-1114 VDSKVEPKAEP
+1114 VESKVEPKAEP

-1139 AKAATAASAKA
+1139 AKAATKAAPAKSATAATAKA

-1172 EAKSKVEEVK
+1172 EDKSKVEEVK

-1191 SPAKAAAKKTTKAPT
+1191 AAAKKTTKAPAK
-1206 AASAKKE
+1206 AAAKKE
-1213 PSVAETPAVAEPAA
+1213 PAVAETPAVAEPAA
-1227 AVAEPAAKAK
+1227 K
-1237 AKTSAKAPAKAAATK
+1237 AKAPAKATAT
-1252 SAAKSASS
+1252 KSASS

-1266 DEVKEEAKA
+1266 AEVKEEAKA

-1288 TTAKKEPAKSEV
+1288 TTAKSEV
-1300 AEVNDT
+1300 AEVKAT

-1314 TAKAKAE
+1314 ATKAKAE

-1338 VAKKATTAAKATA
+1338 VAKKATTTASKATA
-1351 TKAAATKA
+1351 T
-1359 TKAAEVKAP
+1359 KAP

-1386 ANDEAQWSASWQKLN
+1386 AKDEA
-1401 CCCQL
+1401 
-1406 KLVK
+1406 

>member
-119 VSCARSNSYAPPGM
+119 VSCARSNIYAPPGM

-278 KKVNHD
+278 KTVNHD

-319 NYHLYVAIADV
+319 KYHLYVAIADV

-435 DNLYKVYQALN
+435 DNLYKVYQALS

-473 GMEPDESTEANQLIE
+473 GMEPDETTEANQLIE

-616 EKKQKREWGKIGSQ
+616 EKKQKRDWGKIGSQ

-704 TVDQG
+704 TVDHG

-811 VKSSLNIE
+811 IKSSLNIE

-827 KAASSKKAD
+827 KPASSKKAD

-849 APAKKADA
+849 APAKKAAA

-864 AKAETKAEAKASSKS
+864 AKAETKADAKAEAKASSKS
-879 AKETKEPSEA
+879 AKETKEPSKA

-906 SSSKGAK
+906 SSSKGTK

-928 KKEDID
+928 KKEEID

-990 EEVLPVDSGSLT
+990 EEVTPVDSGSLT

-1024 AKSAPQVDEVKDQT
+1024 AKSAPQVDEVKDQA

-1069 KVKDE
+1069 KVKAE
-1074 STVEVKEA
+1074 SPVEVKEA
-1082 AAKTTAKK
+1082 AAKTSAKK
-1090 ASTKASAKAA
+1090 ASTKAPAKAA
-1100 PKSKAKAKAEVEPS
+1100 PKSKAKAKAEVEPA
-1114 VDSKVEPKAEP
+1114 VESKVEPKAEP

-1131 STAKKAAP
+1131 STAKKAATKAAP
-1139 AKAATAASAKA
+1139 AKSATAATAKA

-1172 EAKSKVEEVK
+1172 EDKSKVEEVK

-1191 SPAKAAAKKTTKAPT
+1191 APAKAAAKKTTKAPAK
-1206 AASAKKE
+1206 AAAKKE
-1213 PSVAETPAVAEPAA
+1213 PAVAETS

-1237 AKTSAKAPAKAAATK
+1237 APAKATATK

-1260 AKTSAK
+1260 TKTSAK
-1266 DEVKEEAKA
+1266 AEVKEEAKA

-1288 TTAKKEPAKSEV
+1288 TTAKSEV
-1300 AEVNDT
+1300 AEVKAT

-1314 TAKAKAE
+1314 ATKAKAE

-1338 VAKKATTAAKATA
+1338 VAKKATTTASKATA
-1351 TKAAATKA
+1351 T
-1359 TKAAEVKAP
+1359 KAP

-1386 ANDEAQWSASWQKLN
+1386 AKDEA
-1401 CCCQL
+1401 
-1406 KLVK
+1406 

>member
-119 VSCARSNSYAPPGM
+119 VSCARSNIYAPPGM

-278 KKVNHD
+278 KTVNHD

-319 NYHLYVAIADV
+319 KYHLYVAIADV

-435 DNLYKVYQALN
+435 DNLYKVYQALS

-473 GMEPDESTEANQLIE
+473 GMEPDETTEANQLIE

-616 EKKQKREWGKIGSQ
+616 EKKQKRDWGKIGSQ

-704 TVDQG
+704 TVDHG

-811 VKSSLNIE
+811 IKSSLNIE

-827 KAASSKKAD
+827 KPASSKKAD

-849 APAKKADA
+849 APAKKAAA

-864 AKAETKAEAKASSKS
+864 AKAETKADAKAEAKTSSKS
-879 AKETKEPSEA
+879 AKETKEPSKA

-990 EEVLPVDSGSLT
+990 EEVTPVDSGSLT

-1024 AKSAPQVDEVKDQT
+1024 AKSAPQVDEVKDQA

-1061 EVDTKAST
+1061 EVDTKASA
-1069 KVKDE
+1069 KVKAE
-1074 STVEVKEA
+1074 SPVEVKEA
-1082 AAKTTAKK
+1082 AAKTSAKK
-1090 ASTKASAKAA
+1090 ASTKAPAKAA
-1100 PKSKAKAKAEVEPS
+1100 SKSKAKAEVEPA
-1114 VDSKVEPKAEP
+1114 VESKVEPKAEP
-1125 AKAPAK
+1125 GKAPAK
-1131 STAKKAAP
+1131 STAKKAAPAKAATKASP

-1172 EAKSKVEEVK
+1172 EAKSKVDEVK

-1191 SPAKAAAKKTTKAPT
+1191 APAKAAAKKTTKAPAK
-1206 AASAKKE
+1206 AAAKKE
-1213 PSVAETPAVAEPAA
+1213 PAVAETS

-1237 AKTSAKAPAKAAATK
+1237 APAKATATKSASSTKTSAKA
-1252 SAAKSASS
+1252 
-1260 AKTSAK
+1260 
-1266 DEVKEEAKA
+1266 EVKEEAKA

-1300 AEVNDT
+1300 AEV
-1306 KAKAEPKA
+1306 KA
-1314 TAKAKAE
+1314 TKAKAE

-1338 VAKKATTAAKATA
+1338 VAKKATTEAKATA

-1359 TKAAEVKAP
+1359 TKAAEAKAP

-1386 ANDEAQWSASWQKLN
+1386 AKDEA
-1401 CCCQL
+1401 
-1406 KLVK
+1406 

>member
-119 VSCARSNSYAPPGM
+119 VSCARSNIYAPPGM

-278 KKVNHD
+278 KTVNHD

-319 NYHLYVAIADV
+319 KYHLYVAIADV

-435 DNLYKVYQALN
+435 DNLYKVYQALS

-473 GMEPDESTEANQLIE
+473 GMEPDETTEANQLIE

-616 EKKQKREWGKIGSQ
+616 EKKQKRDWGKIGSQ

-704 TVDQG
+704 TVDHG

-811 VKSSLNIE
+811 IKSSLNIE

-827 KAASSKKAD
+827 KPASSKKAD

-849 APAKKADA
+849 APAKKAAA

-864 AKAETKAEAKASSKS
+864 AKAETKADAKAEAKATSKS
-879 AKETKEPSEA
+879 AKETKEPSKA

-906 SSSKGAK
+906 SSSKGTK

-928 KKEDID
+928 KKEEID

-990 EEVLPVDSGSLT
+990 EEVTPVDSGSLT

-1024 AKSAPQVDEVKDQT
+1024 AKSAPQVDEVKDQA

-1069 KVKDE
+1069 KVKAE
-1074 STVEVKEA
+1074 SPVEVKEA
-1082 AAKTTAKK
+1082 AAKTSAKK
-1090 ASTKASAKAA
+1090 ASTKAPAKAA
-1100 PKSKAKAKAEVEPS
+1100 PKSKAKAKAEVEPA
-1114 VDSKVEPKAEP
+1114 VESKVEPKAEP

-1131 STAKKAAP
+1131 STAKKAAH
-1139 AKAATAASAKA
+1139 AKAATKAAPAKSATAATAKA

-1172 EAKSKVEEVK
+1172 EDKSKVEEVK

-1191 SPAKAAAKKTTKAPT
+1191 AAAKK
-1206 AASAKKE
+1206 E
-1213 PSVAETPAVAEPAA
+1213 PAVAETPAV
-1227 AVAEPAAKAK
+1227 VEPAAKAK
-1237 AKTSAKAPAKAAATK
+1237 AKAEPKAKAPAKATATK

-1260 AKTSAK
+1260 TKTSAK
-1266 DEVKEEAKA
+1266 AEVKEEAKA

-1300 AEVNDT
+1300 AEVKAT
-1306 KAKAEPKA
+1306 KAKAEP
-1314 TAKAKAE
+1314 
-1321 PKAKAP
+1321 KAP

-1338 VAKKATTAAKATA
+1338 VAKKATTTASKATA
-1351 TKAAATKA
+1351 T
-1359 TKAAEVKAP
+1359 KAP

-1386 ANDEAQWSASWQKLN
+1386 AKDEA
-1401 CCCQL
+1401 
-1406 KLVK
+1406 

>member
-119 VSCARSNSYAPPGM
+119 VSCARSNIYAPPGM

-278 KKVNHD
+278 KTVNHD

-319 NYHLYVAIADV
+319 KYHLYVAIADV

-435 DNLYKVYQALN
+435 DNLYKVYQALS

-473 GMEPDESTEANQLIE
+473 GMEPDETTEANQLIE

-704 TVDQG
+704 TVDHG

-811 VKSSLNIE
+811 IKSSLNIE

-827 KAASSKKAD
+827 KPASSKKAD

-849 APAKKADA
+849 APAKKAAA

-864 AKAETKAEAKASSKS
+864 AKAETKADAKAEAKASSKS
-879 AKETKEPSEA
+879 AKETKEPSKA

-906 SSSKGAK
+906 SSSKGTK

-928 KKEDID
+928 KKEEID

-990 EEVLPVDSGSLT
+990 EEVTPVDSGSLT

-1024 AKSAPQVDEVKDQT
+1024 AKSAPQVDEVKDQA

-1061 EVDTKAST
+1061 EVDTKASK
-1069 KVKDE
+1069 KVKAE
-1074 STVEVKEA
+1074 SPVEVKEA
-1082 AAKTTAKK
+1082 AAKTFAKK
-1090 ASTKASAKAA
+1090 ASTKAPAKAA
-1100 PKSKAKAKAEVEPS
+1100 PKSKAKAKAEVEPA
-1114 VDSKVEPKAEP
+1114 VESKVEPKAEP

-1139 AKAATAASAKA
+1139 AKAATKAAPAKSATAATAKA

-1191 SPAKAAAKKTTKAPT
+1191 APAKAAAKKTTKAPAK
-1206 AASAKKE
+1206 AAAKKE
-1213 PSVAETPAVAEPAA
+1213 PAVAETPAVAEPAA
-1227 AVAEPAAKAK
+1227 K
-1237 AKTSAKAPAKAAATK
+1237 AKAPAKATAT
-1252 SAAKSASS
+1252 KSASS

-1266 DEVKEEAKA
+1266 SEVKEEAKA

-1288 TTAKKEPAKSEV
+1288 TTAKSEV
-1300 AEVNDT
+1300 AEVKAT

-1314 TAKAKAE
+1314 ATKAKAE

-1338 VAKKATTAAKATA
+1338 VAKKATTTA
-1351 TKAAATKA
+1351 S
-1359 TKAAEVKAP
+1359 KAAEAKAP

-1386 ANDEAQWSASWQKLN
+1386 AKDEA
-1401 CCCQL
+1401 
-1406 KLVK
+1406 

>member
-1 MANEMQTST
+1 M
-10 MLPQAGQVFAQLLEP
+10 
-25 KKAPKGDL
+25 
-33 QTDFKTALYLCAAT
+33 
-47 KHYTFEEVLS
+47 
-57 QRKLDIL
+57 
-64 SFMLS
+64 
-69 SVGFKGS
+69 
-76 TSNIGIEQYL
+76 
-86 DTIQELL
+86 
-93 DDGAIEYIGEG
+93 
-104 AGFVASAFKKVSQGK
+104 
-119 VSCARSNSYAPPGM
+119 
-133 QGSELRFTDEE
+133 
-144 GNVYPLFS
+144 
-152 KYLTIPGDV
+152 
-161 VKVVINTFLGAAYVV
+161 
-176 SFVKMRASLM
+176 
-186 GDMPENSEQIFFRE
+186 
-200 KGFNAYDIR
+200 
-209 VTKDHTITPGSLVVA
+209 
-224 EIISRKSPNILIVK
+224 
-238 AQELKGD
+238 
-245 RGVLDNFIVKAILE
+245 
-259 HDIASAWP
+259 
-267 DTVKRSIKNIP
+267 
-278 KKVNHD
+278 
-284 ELKGRVDLRNLP
+284 P

-1386 ANDEAQWSASWQKLN
+1386 ANDEA
-1401 CCCQL
+1401 
-1406 KLVK
+1406 

>member
-119 VSCARSNSYAPPGM
+119 VSCARSNIYAPPGM

-278 KKVNHD
+278 KTVNHD

-319 NYHLYVAIADV
+319 KYHLYVAIADV

-435 DNLYKVYQALN
+435 DNLYKVYQALS

-473 GMEPDESTEANQLIE
+473 GMEPDETTEANQLIE

-704 TVDQG
+704 TVDHG

-811 VKSSLNIE
+811 IKSSLNIE

-827 KAASSKKAD
+827 KPASSKKAD

-849 APAKKADA
+849 APAKKAAA

-864 AKAETKAEAKASSKS
+864 AKAETKADAKAEAKASSKS
-879 AKETKEPSEA
+879 AKETKEPSKA

-906 SSSKGAK
+906 SSSKGTK

-928 KKEDID
+928 KKEEID

-990 EEVLPVDSGSLT
+990 EEVTPVDSGSLT

-1024 AKSAPQVDEVKDQT
+1024 AKSAPQVDEVKDQA

-1069 KVKDE
+1069 KVKAE
-1074 STVEVKEA
+1074 SPVEVKEA
-1082 AAKTTAKK
+1082 AAKTSAKK
-1090 ASTKASAKAA
+1090 ASTKAPAKAA
-1100 PKSKAKAKAEVEPS
+1100 PKSKAKAKAEVEPA
-1114 VDSKVEPKAEP
+1114 VESKVEPKAEP

-1131 STAKKAAP
+1131 STAKKAATKAAP
-1139 AKAATAASAKA
+1139 AKSATAATAKA

-1172 EAKSKVEEVK
+1172 EDKSKVEEVK

-1191 SPAKAAAKKTTKAPT
+1191 APAKAAAKKTTKAPAK
-1206 AASAKKE
+1206 AAAKKE
-1213 PSVAETPAVAEPAA
+1213 PAVAETS

-1237 AKTSAKAPAKAAATK
+1237 APAKATATK

-1260 AKTSAK
+1260 TKTSAK
-1266 DEVKEEAKA
+1266 AEVKEDAKA

-1288 TTAKKEPAKSEV
+1288 TTAKSEV
-1300 AEVNDT
+1300 AEVKAT
-1306 KAKAEPKA
+1306 KAKAEP
-1314 TAKAKAE
+1314 KAE

-1338 VAKKATTAAKATA
+1338 VAKKATTTASKATA
-1351 TKAAATKA
+1351 T
-1359 TKAAEVKAP
+1359 KAP

-1386 ANDEAQWSASWQKLN
+1386 AKDEA
-1401 CCCQL
+1401 
-1406 KLVK
+1406 

>member
-119 VSCARSNSYAPPGM
+119 VSCARSNIYAPPGM

-278 KKVNHD
+278 KTVNHD

-319 NYHLYVAIADV
+319 KYHLYVAIADV

-435 DNLYKVYQALN
+435 DNLYKVYQALS

-473 GMEPDESTEANQLIE
+473 GMEPDETTEANQLIE

-616 EKKQKREWGKIGSQ
+616 EKKQKRDWGKIGSQ

-704 TVDQG
+704 TVDHG

-811 VKSSLNIE
+811 IKSSLNIE

-827 KAASSKKAD
+827 KPASSKKAD

-849 APAKKADA
+849 APAKKAAA

-864 AKAETKAEAKASSKS
+864 AKAETKADAKAEAKASSKS
-879 AKETKEPSEA
+879 AKETKEPSKA

-906 SSSKGAK
+906 SSSKGTK

-928 KKEDID
+928 KKEEID

-990 EEVLPVDSGSLT
+990 EEVTPVDSGSLT

-1024 AKSAPQVDEVKDQT
+1024 AKSAPQVDEVKDQA

-1061 EVDTKAST
+1061 EVDTKASK
-1069 KVKDE
+1069 KVKAE
-1074 STVEVKEA
+1074 SPVEVKEA
-1082 AAKTTAKK
+1082 AAKTSAKK
-1090 ASTKASAKAA
+1090 ASTKAPAKAA
-1100 PKSKAKAKAEVEPS
+1100 PKSKAKAKAEVEPA
-1114 VDSKVEPKAEP
+1114 VESKVEPKAEP

-1139 AKAATAASAKA
+1139 AKAATKAAPAKSATAATAKA

-1191 SPAKAAAKKTTKAPT
+1191 APAKAAAKKTTKAPAK
-1206 AASAKKE
+1206 AAAKKE
-1213 PSVAETPAVAEPAA
+1213 PAVAETPAVAEPAA
-1227 AVAEPAAKAK
+1227 K
-1237 AKTSAKAPAKAAATK
+1237 AKAPAKATATK

-1266 DEVKEEAKA
+1266 AEVKEEAKA

-1288 TTAKKEPAKSEV
+1288 TTAKKDPAKSEV
-1300 AEVNDT
+1300 AEVKAT
-1306 KAKAEPKA
+1306 KAKAEP
-1314 TAKAKAE
+1314 
-1321 PKAKAP
+1321 KAP

-1338 VAKKATTAAKATA
+1338 VAKKATTTA
-1351 TKAAATKA
+1351 S
-1359 TKAAEVKAP
+1359 KAAEAKAP

-1386 ANDEAQWSASWQKLN
+1386 AKDEA
-1401 CCCQL
+1401 
-1406 KLVK
+1406 

>member
-119 VSCARSNSYAPPGM
+119 VSCARSNIYAPPGM

-278 KKVNHD
+278 KTVNHD

-319 NYHLYVAIADV
+319 KYHLYVAIADV

-435 DNLYKVYQALN
+435 DNLYKVYQALS

-473 GMEPDESTEANQLIE
+473 GMEPDETTEANQLIE

-704 TVDQG
+704 TVDHG

-811 VKSSLNIE
+811 IKSSLNIE

-827 KAASSKKAD
+827 KPASSKKVD

-849 APAKKADA
+849 APAKKATA

-864 AKAETKAEAKASSKS
+864 AKAETKADAKAEAKASSKS
-879 AKETKEPSEA
+879 AKETKEPSKA
-889 VVSEDVSGGTV
+889 IVSEDVSGGTV
-900 ITVKRK
+900 ITIKRK

-928 KKEDID
+928 KKEEID

-1024 AKSAPQVDEVKDQT
+1024 AKSAPQVDEVKDQA

-1069 KVKDE
+1069 KVKAE
-1074 STVEVKEA
+1074 SPVEVKEA
-1082 AAKTTAKK
+1082 AAKTSAKK
-1090 ASTKASAKAA
+1090 ASTKAPAKAA
-1100 PKSKAKAKAEVEPS
+1100 PKSKAKAKAEVEPA
-1114 VDSKVEPKAEP
+1114 VESKVEPKAEP

-1139 AKAATAASAKA
+1139 AKAATKAAPAKSATAATAKA

-1191 SPAKAAAKKTTKAPT
+1191 APAKAAAKKTTKAPAK
-1206 AASAKKE
+1206 AAAKKE
-1213 PSVAETPAVAEPAA
+1213 PAVAETPAVAEPAA
-1227 AVAEPAAKAK
+1227 K
-1237 AKTSAKAPAKAAATK
+1237 AKAPAKATATK
-1252 SAAKSASS
+1252 SAAKIASS

-1266 DEVKEEAKA
+1266 SEVKEEAKA

-1288 TTAKKEPAKSEV
+1288 TTAKKDPAKSEV
-1300 AEVNDT
+1300 AEVKAT
-1306 KAKAEPKA
+1306 KAKAEP
-1314 TAKAKAE
+1314 
-1321 PKAKAP
+1321 KAP

-1338 VAKKATTAAKATA
+1338 VAKKATTTA
-1351 TKAAATKA
+1351 S
-1359 TKAAEVKAP
+1359 KAAEAKAP

-1386 ANDEAQWSASWQKLN
+1386 AKDEA
-1401 CCCQL
+1401 
-1406 KLVK
+1406 

>member
-119 VSCARSNSYAPPGM
+119 VSCARSNIYAPPGM

-278 KKVNHD
+278 KTVNHD

-319 NYHLYVAIADV
+319 KYHLYVAIADV

-435 DNLYKVYQALN
+435 DNLYKVYQALS

-473 GMEPDESTEANQLIE
+473 GMEPDETTEANQLIE

-616 EKKQKREWGKIGSQ
+616 EKKQKRDWGKIGSQ

-704 TVDQG
+704 TVDHG

-811 VKSSLNIE
+811 IKSSLNIE

-827 KAASSKKAD
+827 KPASSKKAD

-849 APAKKADA
+849 APAKKAAA

-864 AKAETKAEAKASSKS
+864 AKAETKADAKAEAKASSKS
-879 AKETKEPSEA
+879 AKETKEPSKA

-906 SSSKGAK
+906 SSSKGTK

-990 EEVLPVDSGSLT
+990 EEVTPVDSGSLT

-1024 AKSAPQVDEVKDQT
+1024 AKSAPQVDEVKDQA

-1061 EVDTKAST
+1061 EVDTKASK
-1069 KVKDE
+1069 KVKAE
-1074 STVEVKEA
+1074 SPVEVKEA
-1082 AAKTTAKK
+1082 AAKTSAKK
-1090 ASTKASAKAA
+1090 ASTKAPAKAA
-1100 PKSKAKAKAEVEPS
+1100 PKSKAKAKAEVEPA
-1114 VDSKVEPKAEP
+1114 VESKVEPKAEP

-1139 AKAATAASAKA
+1139 AKAATKAAPAKSATAATAKA

-1191 SPAKAAAKKTTKAPT
+1191 AAAKK
-1206 AASAKKE
+1206 E
-1213 PSVAETPAVAEPAA
+1213 PAVAETPAV
-1227 AVAEPAAKAK
+1227 VEPAAKAK
-1237 AKTSAKAPAKAAATK
+1237 APAKATATK

-1266 DEVKEEAKA
+1266 AEVKEEAKA

-1288 TTAKKEPAKSEV
+1288 TTA
-1300 AEVNDT
+1300 NG
-1306 KAKAEPKA
+1306 
-1314 TAKAKAE
+1314 
-1321 PKAKAP
+1321 
-1327 AKSTAKAATKS
+1327 
-1338 VAKKATTAAKATA
+1338 
-1351 TKAAATKA
+1351 
-1359 TKAAEVKAP
+1359 
-1368 AKAPAKKA
+1368 
-1376 AAKKAPAKSK
+1376 
-1386 ANDEAQWSASWQKLN
+1386 
-1401 CCCQL
+1401 
-1406 KLVK
+1406 

>member
-25 KKAPKGDL
+25 QKAPKGDL

-119 VSCARSNSYAPPGM
+119 VSCARSNIYAPPGM

-278 KKVNHD
+278 KTVNHD

-319 NYHLYVAIADV
+319 KYHLYVAIADV

-435 DNLYKVYQALN
+435 DNLYKVYQALS

-473 GMEPDESTEANQLIE
+473 GMEPDETTEANQLIE

-616 EKKQKREWGKIGSQ
+616 EKKQKRDWGKIGSQ

-704 TVDQG
+704 TVDHG

-811 VKSSLNIE
+811 IKSSLNIE

-827 KAASSKKAD
+827 KPASSKKAD

-849 APAKKADA
+849 APAKKAAA

-864 AKAETKAEAKASSKS
+864 AKAETKADAKAEAKASSKS
-879 AKETKEPSEA
+879 AKETKEPSKA

-906 SSSKGAK
+906 SSSKGTK

-928 KKEDID
+928 KKEEID

-990 EEVLPVDSGSLT
+990 EEVTPVDSGSLT

-1024 AKSAPQVDEVKDQT
+1024 AKSAPQVDEVKDQA

-1069 KVKDE
+1069 KVKAE
-1074 STVEVKEA
+1074 SPAEVKEA
-1082 AAKTTAKK
+1082 AAKTSAKK
-1090 ASTKASAKAA
+1090 ASTKAPAKAA
-1100 PKSKAKAKAEVEPS
+1100 PKSKAKAKAEVEPA
-1114 VDSKVEPKAEP
+1114 VESKVEPKAEP

-1131 STAKKAAP
+1131 STAKKAATKAAP
-1139 AKAATAASAKA
+1139 AKSATAATAKA

-1172 EAKSKVEEVK
+1172 EDKSKVEEVK

-1191 SPAKAAAKKTTKAPT
+1191 APAKAAAKKTTKAPAK
-1206 AASAKKE
+1206 AAAKKE
-1213 PSVAETPAVAEPAA
+1213 PAVAETS

-1237 AKTSAKAPAKAAATK
+1237 APAKATATK

-1260 AKTSAK
+1260 TKTSAK
-1266 DEVKEEAKA
+1266 AEVKEEAKA

-1288 TTAKKEPAKSEV
+1288 TTAKSEV
-1300 AEVNDT
+1300 AEVKAT
-1306 KAKAEPKA
+1306 KAKAEP
-1314 TAKAKAE
+1314 
-1321 PKAKAP
+1321 KAP

-1338 VAKKATTAAKATA
+1338 VAKKATTTASKATA
-1351 TKAAATKA
+1351 T
-1359 TKAAEVKAP
+1359 KAP

-1386 ANDEAQWSASWQKLN
+1386 AKDEA
-1401 CCCQL
+1401 
-1406 KLVK
+1406 

>member
-119 VSCARSNSYAPPGM
+119 VSCARSNIYAPPGM

-278 KKVNHD
+278 KTVNHD

-319 NYHLYVAIADV
+319 KYHLYVAIADV

-435 DNLYKVYQALN
+435 DNLYKVYQALS

-473 GMEPDESTEANQLIE
+473 GMEPDETTEANQLIE

-616 EKKQKREWGKIGSQ
+616 EKKQKRDWGKIGSQ

-704 TVDQG
+704 TVDHG

-811 VKSSLNIE
+811 IKSSLNIE

-827 KAASSKKAD
+827 KPASSKKAD

-849 APAKKADA
+849 APAKKAAA

-864 AKAETKAEAKASSKS
+864 AKAETKTDAKAEAKASSKS
-879 AKETKEPSEA
+879 AKETKEPSKA

-906 SSSKGAK
+906 SSSKGTK

-928 KKEDID
+928 KKEEID

-990 EEVLPVDSGSLT
+990 EEVNPVDSGSLT

-1024 AKSAPQVDEVKDQT
+1024 AKSAPQVDEVKDQA

-1061 EVDTKAST
+1061 EVDTKASK
-1069 KVKDE
+1069 KVKAE
-1074 STVEVKEA
+1074 SPVEVKEA
-1082 AAKTTAKK
+1082 AAKTSAKK
-1090 ASTKASAKAA
+1090 ASTKAPAKAA
-1100 PKSKAKAKAEVEPS
+1100 PKSKAKAKAEVEPA
-1114 VDSKVEPKAEP
+1114 VESKVEPKAEP

-1131 STAKKAAP
+1131 STAKKAATKAAP
-1139 AKAATAASAKA
+1139 AKSATAATAKA

-1172 EAKSKVEEVK
+1172 EDKSKVEEVK

-1191 SPAKAAAKKTTKAPT
+1191 AAAKKTTKAPAK
-1206 AASAKKE
+1206 AAAKKE
-1213 PSVAETPAVAEPAA
+1213 PAVAETS

-1237 AKTSAKAPAKAAATK
+1237 APAKATATK

-1266 DEVKEEAKA
+1266 AEVKEEAKA

-1288 TTAKKEPAKSEV
+1288 TTAKSEV
-1300 AEVNDT
+1300 AEVKAT
-1306 KAKAEPKA
+1306 KAKAEP
-1314 TAKAKAE
+1314 KAE

-1338 VAKKATTAAKATA
+1338 VAKKATTTASKATA
-1351 TKAAATKA
+1351 T
-1359 TKAAEVKAP
+1359 KAP

-1386 ANDEAQWSASWQKLN
+1386 AKDEA
-1401 CCCQL
+1401 
-1406 KLVK
+1406 

>member
-119 VSCARSNSYAPPGM
+119 VSCARSNIYAPPGM

-278 KKVNHD
+278 KTVNHD

-319 NYHLYVAIADV
+319 KYHLYVAIADV

-435 DNLYKVYQALN
+435 DNLYKVYQALS

-473 GMEPDESTEANQLIE
+473 GMEPDETTEANQLIE

-616 EKKQKREWGKIGSQ
+616 EKKQKRDWGKIGSQ

-643 CTKNEIQAANAEY
+643 CTKNEIQSANAEY

-704 TVDQG
+704 TVDHG

-811 VKSSLNIE
+811 IKSSLNIE

-827 KAASSKKAD
+827 KPASSKKAD

-849 APAKKADA
+849 APAKKAAA

-864 AKAETKAEAKASSKS
+864 AKAETKADAKAEAKASSKS
-879 AKETKEPSEA
+879 AKETKEPSKA

-906 SSSKGAK
+906 SSSKGTK

-928 KKEDID
+928 KKEEID

-990 EEVLPVDSGSLT
+990 EGVTPVDSGSLT

-1024 AKSAPQVDEVKDQT
+1024 AKSAPQVDEVKDQA

-1069 KVKDE
+1069 KVKAE
-1074 STVEVKEA
+1074 SPVEVKEA
-1082 AAKTTAKK
+1082 AAKTSAKK
-1090 ASTKASAKAA
+1090 ASTKAPAKAA
-1100 PKSKAKAKAEVEPS
+1100 PKSKAKAKAEVEPA
-1114 VDSKVEPKAEP
+1114 VESKVEPKAEP

-1139 AKAATAASAKA
+1139 AKAATKAAPAKSATAATAKA

-1191 SPAKAAAKKTTKAPT
+1191 AAAKKTTKAPAK
-1206 AASAKKE
+1206 AAAKKE
-1213 PSVAETPAVAEPAA
+1213 PAVAETPAV
-1227 AVAEPAAKAK
+1227 VEPAAKAK
-1237 AKTSAKAPAKAAATK
+1237 APAKATATK

-1260 AKTSAK
+1260 TKTSAK
-1266 DEVKEEAKA
+1266 AEVKEEAKA

-1288 TTAKKEPAKSEV
+1288 TTAKSEV
-1300 AEVNDT
+1300 AEVKAT

-1314 TAKAKAE
+1314 ATKAKAE

-1338 VAKKATTAAKATA
+1338 VAKKATTTA
-1351 TKAAATKA
+1351 S
-1359 TKAAEVKAP
+1359 KAAEAKAP

-1386 ANDEAQWSASWQKLN
+1386 AKDEA
-1401 CCCQL
+1401 
-1406 KLVK
+1406 

>member
-119 VSCARSNSYAPPGM
+119 VSCARSNIYAPPGM

-278 KKVNHD
+278 KTVNHD

-319 NYHLYVAIADV
+319 KYHLYVAIADV

-435 DNLYKVYQALN
+435 DNLYKVYQALS

-473 GMEPDESTEANQLIE
+473 GMEPDETTEANQLIE

-616 EKKQKREWGKIGSQ
+616 EKKQKRDWGKIGSQ

-704 TVDQG
+704 TVDHG

-811 VKSSLNIE
+811 IKSSLNIE

-827 KAASSKKAD
+827 KPASSKKAD

-849 APAKKADA
+849 APAKKAAA

-864 AKAETKAEAKASSKS
+864 AKAETKADAKAEAKASSKS
-879 AKETKEPSEA
+879 AKETKEPSKA

-906 SSSKGAK
+906 SSSKGTK

-928 KKEDID
+928 KKEEID

-990 EEVLPVDSGSLT
+990 EEVTPVDSGSLT

-1024 AKSAPQVDEVKDQT
+1024 AKSAPQVDEVKDQA

-1050 TSKAKA
+1050 ISKAKA

-1069 KVKDE
+1069 KVKAE
-1074 STVEVKEA
+1074 SPVEVKEA
-1082 AAKTTAKK
+1082 AAKTSAKK
-1090 ASTKASAKAA
+1090 ASTKAPAKAA
-1100 PKSKAKAKAEVEPS
+1100 PKSKAKAKAEVEPA
-1114 VDSKVEPKAEP
+1114 VESKVEPKAEP

-1139 AKAATAASAKA
+1139 AKAATKAAPAKSATAATAKA

-1191 SPAKAAAKKTTKAPT
+1191 AAAKK
-1206 AASAKKE
+1206 E
-1213 PSVAETPAVAEPAA
+1213 PAVAETPAV
-1227 AVAEPAAKAK
+1227 VEPAAKAK
-1237 AKTSAKAPAKAAATK
+1237 AKAEPKAKAPAKATATK
-1252 SAAKSASS
+1252 SAAKSDSS

-1266 DEVKEEAKA
+1266 AEVKEEAKA

-1288 TTAKKEPAKSEV
+1288 TTAKSEV
-1300 AEVNDT
+1300 AEVKAT
-1306 KAKAEPKA
+1306 KAKAEP
-1314 TAKAKAE
+1314 
-1321 PKAKAP
+1321 KAP

-1338 VAKKATTAAKATA
+1338 VAKKATTTA
-1351 TKAAATKA
+1351 S
-1359 TKAAEVKAP
+1359 KAP

-1386 ANDEAQWSASWQKLN
+1386 AKDEA
-1401 CCCQL
+1401 
-1406 KLVK
+1406 

>member
-119 VSCARSNSYAPPGM
+119 VSCARSNIYAPPGM

-278 KKVNHD
+278 KTVNHD

-319 NYHLYVAIADV
+319 KYHLYVAIADV

-435 DNLYKVYQALN
+435 DNLYKVYQALS

-473 GMEPDESTEANQLIE
+473 GMEPDETTEANQLIE

-704 TVDQG
+704 TVDHG

-811 VKSSLNIE
+811 IKSSLNIE

-827 KAASSKKAD
+827 KPASSKKAD

-849 APAKKADA
+849 APAKKAAA

-864 AKAETKAEAKASSKS
+864 AKAETKTDAKAEAKASSKS
-879 AKETKEPSEA
+879 AKETKEPSKA

-906 SSSKGAK
+906 SSSKGTK

-928 KKEDID
+928 KKEEID

-990 EEVLPVDSGSLT
+990 EEVTPVDSGSLT

-1024 AKSAPQVDEVKDQT
+1024 AKSAPQVDEVKDQA

-1061 EVDTKAST
+1061 EVDTKASK
-1069 KVKDE
+1069 KVKAE
-1074 STVEVKEA
+1074 SPVEVKEA
-1082 AAKTTAKK
+1082 AAKTSAKK
-1090 ASTKASAKAA
+1090 ASTKAPAKAA
-1100 PKSKAKAKAEVEPS
+1100 PKSKAKAKAEVEPA
-1114 VDSKVEPKAEP
+1114 VESKVEPKAEP

-1131 STAKKAAP
+1131 STAKKAATKAAP
-1139 AKAATAASAKA
+1139 AKSATAATAKA

-1172 EAKSKVEEVK
+1172 EDKSKVEEVK

-1191 SPAKAAAKKTTKAPT
+1191 AAAKKTTKAPAK
-1206 AASAKKE
+1206 AAAKKE
-1213 PSVAETPAVAEPAA
+1213 PAVAETS

-1237 AKTSAKAPAKAAATK
+1237 APAKATATK

-1260 AKTSAK
+1260 TKTSAK
-1266 DEVKEEAKA
+1266 AEVKEDAKA

-1300 AEVNDT
+1300 AEVKAT
-1306 KAKAEPKA
+1306 KAKAEP
-1314 TAKAKAE
+1314 KAE

-1338 VAKKATTAAKATA
+1338 VAKKATTTASKATA
-1351 TKAAATKA
+1351 T
-1359 TKAAEVKAP
+1359 KAP

-1386 ANDEAQWSASWQKLN
+1386 AKDEA
-1401 CCCQL
+1401 
-1406 KLVK
+1406 

>member
-119 VSCARSNSYAPPGM
+119 VSCARSNIYAPPGM

-278 KKVNHD
+278 KTVNHD

-319 NYHLYVAIADV
+319 KYHLYVAIADV

-435 DNLYKVYQALN
+435 DNLYKVYQALS

-473 GMEPDESTEANQLIE
+473 GMEPDETTEANQLIE

-704 TVDQG
+704 TVDHG

-811 VKSSLNIE
+811 IKSSLNIE

-827 KAASSKKAD
+827 KPASSKKAD

-849 APAKKADA
+849 APAKKAAA

-864 AKAETKAEAKASSKS
+864 AKAETKADAKAEAKASSKS
-879 AKETKEPSEA
+879 AKETKEPSKA

-900 ITVKRK
+900 ITVKRN
-906 SSSKGAK
+906 SSSKGTK

-928 KKEDID
+928 KKEEID

-990 EEVLPVDSGSLT
+990 EEVTPVDSGSLT

-1024 AKSAPQVDEVKDQT
+1024 AKSAPQVDEVKDQA

-1061 EVDTKAST
+1061 EVDTKASK
-1069 KVKDE
+1069 KVKAE
-1074 STVEVKEA
+1074 SPVEVKEA
-1082 AAKTTAKK
+1082 AAKTFAKK
-1090 ASTKASAKAA
+1090 ASTKAPAKAA
-1100 PKSKAKAKAEVEPS
+1100 PKSKAKAKAEVEPA
-1114 VDSKVEPKAEP
+1114 VESKVEPKAEP

-1139 AKAATAASAKA
+1139 AKAATKAAPAKSATAATAKA

-1191 SPAKAAAKKTTKAPT
+1191 APAKAAAKKTTKAPAK
-1206 AASAKKE
+1206 AAAKKE
-1213 PSVAETPAVAEPAA
+1213 PAVAETPAVAEPAA
-1227 AVAEPAAKAK
+1227 K
-1237 AKTSAKAPAKAAATK
+1237 AKAPAKATAT
-1252 SAAKSASS
+1252 KSASS

-1266 DEVKEEAKA
+1266 SEVKEEAKA

-1300 AEVNDT
+1300 AEVKAT

-1314 TAKAKAE
+1314 ATKAKAE

-1338 VAKKATTAAKATA
+1338 VAKKATTTA
-1351 TKAAATKA
+1351 S
-1359 TKAAEVKAP
+1359 KAAEAKAP

-1386 ANDEAQWSASWQKLN
+1386 AKDEA
-1401 CCCQL
+1401 
-1406 KLVK
+1406 

>member
-119 VSCARSNSYAPPGM
+119 VSCARSNIYAPPGM

-278 KKVNHD
+278 KTVNHD

-319 NYHLYVAIADV
+319 KYHLYVAIADV

-380 MVCDM
+380 MICDM

-435 DNLYKVYQALN
+435 DNLYKVYQALS

-473 GMEPDESTEANQLIE
+473 GMEPDETTEANQLIE

-704 TVDQG
+704 TVDHG

-811 VKSSLNIE
+811 IKSSLNIE

-827 KAASSKKAD
+827 KPASSKKAD

-849 APAKKADA
+849 APAKKATA

-864 AKAETKAEAKASSKS
+864 AKAETKADAKAEAKTSSKS
-879 AKETKEPSEA
+879 AKETKEPSKA

-906 SSSKGAK
+906 SSSKGTK

-928 KKEDID
+928 KKEEID

-990 EEVLPVDSGSLT
+990 EEVTPVDSGSLT

-1024 AKSAPQVDEVKDQT
+1024 AKSAPQVDEVKDQA

-1044 KPAAKS
+1044 KPAVKS

-1061 EVDTKAST
+1061 EVDTKASS
-1069 KVKDE
+1069 KVKAE
-1074 STVEVKEA
+1074 SPVEVKEA
-1082 AAKTTAKK
+1082 AAKTSAKK
-1090 ASTKASAKAA
+1090 ASTKAPAKAA
-1100 PKSKAKAKAEVEPS
+1100 PKSKAKAKAEVEPA
-1114 VDSKVEPKAEP
+1114 VESKVEPKAEP

-1139 AKAATAASAKA
+1139 AKAATKAAPAKSATAATAKA

-1160 AAKTAAKSAATA
+1160 AAKTTAKSAATA
-1172 EAKSKVEEVK
+1172 EAKSKVDEVK

-1191 SPAKAAAKKTTKAPT
+1191 APAKAAAKKTTNAPAKA
-1206 AASAKKE
+1206 AAKKE
-1213 PSVAETPAVAEPAA
+1213 PAVAETPAVAEPAA
-1227 AVAEPAAKAK
+1227 KAK
-1237 AKTSAKAPAKAAATK
+1237 ASANAPAKTAANK

-1260 AKTSAK
+1260 TKTSAK
-1266 DEVKEEAKA
+1266 AEVKEEAKA

-1288 TTAKKEPAKSEV
+1288 TTTAKKEPAKSEV
-1300 AEVNDT
+1300 AEVKAT

-1314 TAKAKAE
+1314 T
-1321 PKAKAP
+1321 AKAP

-1359 TKAAEVKAP
+1359 TKAAEAKAP

-1386 ANDEAQWSASWQKLN
+1386 AKDEA
-1401 CCCQL
+1401 
-1406 KLVK
+1406 

>member
-119 VSCARSNSYAPPGM
+119 VSCARSNIYAPPGM

-278 KKVNHD
+278 KTVNHD

-319 NYHLYVAIADV
+319 KYHLYVAIADV

-435 DNLYKVYQALN
+435 DNLYKVYQALS

-473 GMEPDESTEANQLIE
+473 GMEPDETTEANQLIE

-616 EKKQKREWGKIGSQ
+616 EKKQKRDWGKIGSQ

-704 TVDQG
+704 TVDHG

-811 VKSSLNIE
+811 IKSSLNIE

-827 KAASSKKAD
+827 KPASSKKAD

-849 APAKKADA
+849 APAKKAAA

-864 AKAETKAEAKASSKS
+864 AKAETKADAKAEAKASSKS
-879 AKETKEPSEA
+879 AKETKEPSKA

-906 SSSKGAK
+906 SSSKGTK

-928 KKEDID
+928 KKEEID

-990 EEVLPVDSGSLT
+990 EEVTPVDSGSLT

-1024 AKSAPQVDEVKDQT
+1024 AKSAPQVDEVKDQA

-1069 KVKDE
+1069 KVKAE
-1074 STVEVKEA
+1074 SPVEVKEA
-1082 AAKTTAKK
+1082 AAKTSAKK
-1090 ASTKASAKAA
+1090 ASTKAPAKAA
-1100 PKSKAKAKAEVEPS
+1100 PKSKAKAKAEVEPA
-1114 VDSKVEPKAEP
+1114 VESKVEPKAEP

-1139 AKAATAASAKA
+1139 AKAATKAAPAKSATAATAKA

-1172 EAKSKVEEVK
+1172 EDKSKVEEVK

-1191 SPAKAAAKKTTKAPT
+1191 AAAKKTTKAPAK
-1206 AASAKKE
+1206 AAAKKE
-1213 PSVAETPAVAEPAA
+1213 PAVAETPAV
-1227 AVAEPAAKAK
+1227 VEPAAKAK
-1237 AKTSAKAPAKAAATK
+1237 APAKATATK

-1266 DEVKEEAKA
+1266 AEVKEEAKA

-1300 AEVNDT
+1300 AEVKAT
-1306 KAKAEPKA
+1306 KAKADPNAA
-1314 TAKAKAE
+1314 TKAKAE

-1338 VAKKATTAAKATA
+1338 VAKKATTTASKATA
-1351 TKAAATKA
+1351 T
-1359 TKAAEVKAP
+1359 KAP

-1386 ANDEAQWSASWQKLN
+1386 AKDEA
-1401 CCCQL
+1401 
-1406 KLVK
+1406 

>member
-119 VSCARSNSYAPPGM
+119 VSCARSNIYAPPGM

-278 KKVNHD
+278 KTVNHD

-319 NYHLYVAIADV
+319 KYHLYVAIADV

-380 MVCDM
+380 MICDM

-435 DNLYKVYQALN
+435 DNLYKVYQALS

-473 GMEPDESTEANQLIE
+473 GMEPDETTEANQLIE

-704 TVDQG
+704 TVDHG

-811 VKSSLNIE
+811 IKSSLNIE

-827 KAASSKKAD
+827 KPASSKKAD

-849 APAKKADA
+849 APAKKAAA

-864 AKAETKAEAKASSKS
+864 AKAETKADVKADAKASSKS
-879 AKETKEPSEA
+879 AKETKEPSKA

-906 SSSKGAK
+906 SSSKGTK

-928 KKEDID
+928 KKEEID

-990 EEVLPVDSGSLT
+990 EEVTPVDSGSLT

-1024 AKSAPQVDEVKDQT
+1024 AKSAPQVDEVKDQA

-1061 EVDTKAST
+1061 EVDTKASS
-1069 KVKDE
+1069 KVKAE
-1074 STVEVKEA
+1074 SPVEVKEA

-1090 ASTKASAKAA
+1090 ASTKAPAKAA
-1100 PKSKAKAKAEVEPS
+1100 PKSKAKAKAEVEPA
-1114 VDSKVEPKAEP
+1114 VESKVEPKAEP

-1139 AKAATAASAKA
+1139 AKAATKAAPAKSATAATAKA

-1191 SPAKAAAKKTTKAPT
+1191 APAKAAAKKTTKAPAK
-1206 AASAKKE
+1206 AAAKKE
-1213 PSVAETPAVAEPAA
+1213 PAVAETPAVAEPAA
-1227 AVAEPAAKAK
+1227 K
-1237 AKTSAKAPAKAAATK
+1237 AKAPAKATAT
-1252 SAAKSASS
+1252 KSASS

-1266 DEVKEEAKA
+1266 AEVKEEAKA
-1275 PAKAPAKAAAKKA
+1275 PAKAPAKAASKKA
-1288 TTAKKEPAKSEV
+1288 TTAKKEPAKNEV
-1300 AEVNDT
+1300 AEVKAT

-1314 TAKAKAE
+1314 ATKAKAE

-1338 VAKKATTAAKATA
+1338 VAKKATTTASKATA
-1351 TKAAATKA
+1351 T
-1359 TKAAEVKAP
+1359 KAP

-1386 ANDEAQWSASWQKLN
+1386 AKDEA
-1401 CCCQL
+1401 
-1406 KLVK
+1406 

>member
-119 VSCARSNSYAPPGM
+119 VSCARSNIYAPPGM

-278 KKVNHD
+278 KTVNHD

-319 NYHLYVAIADV
+319 KYHLYVAIADV

-435 DNLYKVYQALN
+435 DNLYKVYQALS

-473 GMEPDESTEANQLIE
+473 GMEPDETTEANQLIE

-616 EKKQKREWGKIGSQ
+616 EKKQKRDWGKIGSQ

-704 TVDQG
+704 TVDHG

-811 VKSSLNIE
+811 IKSSLNIE

-827 KAASSKKAD
+827 KPASSKKAD

-849 APAKKADA
+849 APAKKAAA

-864 AKAETKAEAKASSKS
+864 AKAETKADAKAEAKASSKS
-879 AKETKEPSEA
+879 AKETKEPSKA

-906 SSSKGAK
+906 SSSKGTK

-928 KKEDID
+928 KKEEID

-990 EEVLPVDSGSLT
+990 EEVTPVDSGSLT

-1024 AKSAPQVDEVKDQT
+1024 AKSAPQVDEVKDQA

-1061 EVDTKAST
+1061 EVDTKASK
-1069 KVKDE
+1069 KVKAE
-1074 STVEVKEA
+1074 SPVEVKEA
-1082 AAKTTAKK
+1082 AAKTSAKK
-1090 ASTKASAKAA
+1090 ASTKAPAKAA
-1100 PKSKAKAKAEVEPS
+1100 PKSKAKAKAEVEPA
-1114 VDSKVEPKAEP
+1114 VESKVEPKAEP

-1139 AKAATAASAKA
+1139 AKAATKAAPAKSATAATAKA

-1172 EAKSKVEEVK
+1172 EDKSKVEEVK

-1191 SPAKAAAKKTTKAPT
+1191 AAAKKTTKAPAK
-1206 AASAKKE
+1206 AAAKKE
-1213 PSVAETPAVAEPAA
+1213 PAVAETPAV
-1227 AVAEPAAKAK
+1227 VEPAAKAK
-1237 AKTSAKAPAKAAATK
+1237 APAKATATK

-1266 DEVKEEAKA
+1266 AEVKEEAKA

-1300 AEVNDT
+1300 AEVKAT
-1306 KAKAEPKA
+1306 KAKAEP
-1314 TAKAKAE
+1314 KAE

-1338 VAKKATTAAKATA
+1338 VAKKATTTA
-1351 TKAAATKA
+1351 S
-1359 TKAAEVKAP
+1359 KAAEAKAP

-1386 ANDEAQWSASWQKLN
+1386 AKDEA
-1401 CCCQL
+1401 
-1406 KLVK
+1406 

>member
-119 VSCARSNSYAPPGM
+119 VSCARSNIYAPPGM
-133 QGSELRFTDEE
+133 QGSELRFSDEE

-278 KKVNHD
+278 KKVDHD
-284 ELKGRVDLRNLP
+284 EIKGRVDLRKLP

-309 DAVYCTIEDN
+309 DAVYCAIEDN
-319 NYHLYVAIADV
+319 KYHLYVAIADV

-690 LNDFFID
+690 LNDFYID

-704 TVDQG
+704 TVDNG
-709 NIKGFSIG
+709 NTKGFSIG

-811 VKSSLNIE
+811 IKSSLNIE

-827 KAASSKKAD
+827 KPASSKKAD

-849 APAKKADA
+849 APAKKAA
-857 KTATKAT
+857 TKTASKAT
-864 AKAETKAEAKASSKS
+864 AKAEIKAEAKAEAKASSKS
-879 AKETKEPSEA
+879 AKEAKEPNKA

-906 SSSKGAK
+906 SSSKGTK

-928 KKEDID
+928 KKEEID

-960 KSDKTSAPKVTK
+960 KSDKTS
-972 SGSKGSKSN
+972 
-981 AKSKQVLDD
+981 L
-990 EEVLPVDSGSLT
+990 
-1002 DNLTLAKEVKL
+1002 
-1013 AKPQTKTAKSK
+1013 
-1024 AKSAPQVDEVKDQT
+1024 
-1038 DPKVAA
+1038 
-1044 KPAAKS
+1044 
-1050 TSKAKA
+1050 
-1056 SAKAK
+1056 
-1061 EVDTKAST
+1061 
-1069 KVKDE
+1069 
-1074 STVEVKEA
+1074 
-1082 AAKTTAKK
+1082 
-1090 ASTKASAKAA
+1090 
-1100 PKSKAKAKAEVEPS
+1100 
-1114 VDSKVEPKAEP
+1114 
-1125 AKAPAK
+1125 
-1131 STAKKAAP
+1131 
-1139 AKAATAASAKA
+1139 
-1150 APAKATATKS
+1150 
-1160 AAKTAAKSAATA
+1160 
-1172 EAKSKVEEVK
+1172 
-1182 EEVAKAPAK
+1182 
-1191 SPAKAAAKKTTKAPT
+1191 
-1206 AASAKKE
+1206 
-1213 PSVAETPAVAEPAA
+1213 
-1227 AVAEPAAKAK
+1227 
-1237 AKTSAKAPAKAAATK
+1237 
-1252 SAAKSASS
+1252 
-1260 AKTSAK
+1260 
-1266 DEVKEEAKA
+1266 
-1275 PAKAPAKAAAKKA
+1275 
-1288 TTAKKEPAKSEV
+1288 
-1300 AEVNDT
+1300 
-1306 KAKAEPKA
+1306 
-1314 TAKAKAE
+1314 
-1321 PKAKAP
+1321 
-1327 AKSTAKAATKS
+1327 
-1338 VAKKATTAAKATA
+1338 
-1351 TKAAATKA
+1351 
-1359 TKAAEVKAP
+1359 
-1368 AKAPAKKA
+1368 
-1376 AAKKAPAKSK
+1376 
-1386 ANDEAQWSASWQKLN
+1386 
-1401 CCCQL
+1401 L
-1406 KLVK
+1406 K

>member
-119 VSCARSNSYAPPGM
+119 VSCARSNIYAPPGM

-278 KKVNHD
+278 KTVNHD

-319 NYHLYVAIADV
+319 KYHLYVAIADV

-435 DNLYKVYQALN
+435 DNLYKVYQALS

-473 GMEPDESTEANQLIE
+473 GMEPDETTEANQLIE

-616 EKKQKREWGKIGSQ
+616 EKKQKRDWGKIGSQ

-704 TVDQG
+704 TVDHG

-811 VKSSLNIE
+811 IKSSLNIE

-827 KAASSKKAD
+827 KPASSKKAD

-849 APAKKADA
+849 APAKKAAA

-864 AKAETKAEAKASSKS
+864 AKAETKTDAKAEAKASSKS
-879 AKETKEPSEA
+879 AKETKEPSKA

-906 SSSKGAK
+906 SSSKGTK

-928 KKEDID
+928 KKEEID

-990 EEVLPVDSGSLT
+990 EEVTPVDSGSLT

-1024 AKSAPQVDEVKDQT
+1024 AKSAPQVDEVKDQA

-1061 EVDTKAST
+1061 EVDTKASK
-1069 KVKDE
+1069 KVKAE
-1074 STVEVKEA
+1074 SPVEVKEA
-1082 AAKTTAKK
+1082 AAKTSAKK
-1090 ASTKASAKAA
+1090 ASTKAPAKAA
-1100 PKSKAKAKAEVEPS
+1100 PKSKAKAKAEVEPA
-1114 VDSKVEPKAEP
+1114 VESKVEPKAEP

-1131 STAKKAAP
+1131 STAKKAAH
-1139 AKAATAASAKA
+1139 AKAATKAAPAKSATAATAKA

-1172 EAKSKVEEVK
+1172 EDKSKVEEVK

-1191 SPAKAAAKKTTKAPT
+1191 AAAKKTTKAPAK
-1206 AASAKKE
+1206 AAAKKE
-1213 PSVAETPAVAEPAA
+1213 PAVAETS

-1237 AKTSAKAPAKAAATK
+1237 APAKATATK

-1266 DEVKEEAKA
+1266 AEVKEEAKA

-1300 AEVNDT
+1300 AEVKAT
-1306 KAKAEPKA
+1306 KAKAEP
-1314 TAKAKAE
+1314 KAE

-1338 VAKKATTAAKATA
+1338 VAKKATTTA
-1351 TKAAATKA
+1351 S
-1359 TKAAEVKAP
+1359 KAAEAKAP

-1386 ANDEAQWSASWQKLN
+1386 AKDEA
-1401 CCCQL
+1401 
-1406 KLVK
+1406 

>member
-119 VSCARSNSYAPPGM
+119 VSCARSNIYAPPGM

-278 KKVNHD
+278 KTVNHD

-319 NYHLYVAIADV
+319 KYHLYVAIADV

-435 DNLYKVYQALN
+435 DNLYKVYQALS

-473 GMEPDESTEANQLIE
+473 GMEPDETTEANQLIE

-704 TVDQG
+704 TVDHG

-811 VKSSLNIE
+811 IKSSLNIE

-827 KAASSKKAD
+827 KPASSKKAD

-849 APAKKADA
+849 APAKKAAA

-864 AKAETKAEAKASSKS
+864 AKAETKTDAKAEAKASSKS
-879 AKETKEPSEA
+879 AKETKEPSKA

-906 SSSKGAK
+906 SSSKGTK

-928 KKEDID
+928 KKEEID

-990 EEVLPVDSGSLT
+990 EEVTPVDSGSLT

-1024 AKSAPQVDEVKDQT
+1024 AKSAPQVDEVKDQA

-1069 KVKDE
+1069 KVKAE
-1074 STVEVKEA
+1074 SPVEVKEA
-1082 AAKTTAKK
+1082 AAKTSAKK
-1090 ASTKASAKAA
+1090 ASTKAPAKAA
-1100 PKSKAKAKAEVEPS
+1100 PKSKAKAKAEVEPA
-1114 VDSKVEPKAEP
+1114 VESKVEPKAEP

-1139 AKAATAASAKA
+1139 SKAATKASPAKAATAVSAKA

-1172 EAKSKVEEVK
+1172 EAKSKVDEVK

-1191 SPAKAAAKKTTKAPT
+1191 APAKAAAKKTTKAPAK
-1206 AASAKKE
+1206 AAAKKE
-1213 PSVAETPAVAEPAA
+1213 PAVAETPAV
-1227 AVAEPAAKAK
+1227 VEPAAKAK
-1237 AKTSAKAPAKAAATK
+1237 APAKATATK

-1260 AKTSAK
+1260 TKTSAK
-1266 DEVKEEAKA
+1266 AEVKEEAKA

-1288 TTAKKEPAKSEV
+1288 TTAKSEV
-1300 AEVNDT
+1300 AEVKAT
-1306 KAKAEPKA
+1306 KAKAEP
-1314 TAKAKAE
+1314 
-1321 PKAKAP
+1321 KAP

-1338 VAKKATTAAKATA
+1338 VAKKATTTA
-1351 TKAAATKA
+1351 S
-1359 TKAAEVKAP
+1359 KAAEAKAP

-1386 ANDEAQWSASWQKLN
+1386 AKDEA
-1401 CCCQL
+1401 
-1406 KLVK
+1406 

>member
-119 VSCARSNSYAPPGM
+119 VSCARSNIYAPPGM

-278 KKVNHD
+278 KTVNHD

-319 NYHLYVAIADV
+319 KYHLYVAIADV

-435 DNLYKVYQALN
+435 DNLYKVYQALS

-473 GMEPDESTEANQLIE
+473 GMEPDETTEANQLIE

-704 TVDQG
+704 TVDHG

-811 VKSSLNIE
+811 IKSSLNIE

-827 KAASSKKAD
+827 KPASSKKAD

-849 APAKKADA
+849 APAKKAAA

-864 AKAETKAEAKASSKS
+864 AKAETKTDAKAEAKASSKS
-879 AKETKEPSEA
+879 AKETKEPSKA

-906 SSSKGAK
+906 SSSKGTK

-928 KKEDID
+928 KKEEID

-990 EEVLPVDSGSLT
+990 EEVTPVDSGSLT

-1024 AKSAPQVDEVKDQT
+1024 AKSAPQVDEVKDQA

-1061 EVDTKAST
+1061 EVDTKASK
-1069 KVKDE
+1069 KVKAE
-1074 STVEVKEA
+1074 SPVEVKEA
-1082 AAKTTAKK
+1082 AAKTSAKK
-1090 ASTKASAKAA
+1090 ASTKAPAKAA
-1100 PKSKAKAKAEVEPS
+1100 PKSKAKAKAEVEPA
-1114 VDSKVEPKAEP
+1114 VESKVEPKAEP

-1131 STAKKAAP
+1131 STAKKAATKAAP
-1139 AKAATAASAKA
+1139 AKSATAATAKA

-1172 EAKSKVEEVK
+1172 EDKSKVEEVK

-1191 SPAKAAAKKTTKAPT
+1191 AAAKKTTKAPAK
-1206 AASAKKE
+1206 AAAKKE
-1213 PSVAETPAVAEPAA
+1213 PAVAETS

-1237 AKTSAKAPAKAAATK
+1237 APAKATATK

-1260 AKTSAK
+1260 TKTSAK
-1266 DEVKEEAKA
+1266 AEVKEEAKA

-1300 AEVNDT
+1300 AEVKAT
-1306 KAKAEPKA
+1306 KAKAEP
-1314 TAKAKAE
+1314 KAE

-1338 VAKKATTAAKATA
+1338 VAKKATTTASKATA
-1351 TKAAATKA
+1351 T
-1359 TKAAEVKAP
+1359 KAP

-1386 ANDEAQWSASWQKLN
+1386 AKDEA
-1401 CCCQL
+1401 
-1406 KLVK
+1406 